1 MQTKSTKRYVSMISL
16 VFLVLFSVLNV
27 WAPVIQAAVMKSPVD
42 EINIS
47 RTDGTTSEPY
57 QASDGMKVEVKWS
70 AKEQIKSGD
79 QFTIDMPKEFRKDL
93 MNLSFPLKDAEG
105 KIVGTCDMKN
115 GLLTCTMGDYV
126 DGKNN
131 IKGSLFVEF
140 YFALEAYDGVEKIP
154 LEFNVDGQIVNKEV
168 SVSNT
173 TERPK
178 PQPNTDN
185 LLKWGSYNQE
195 DPSIAEWLVYVN
207 ATGTEMQDLK
217 LTDTLGPGHELITDS
232 VVLEEAVFE
241 DGYAPTN
248 VKPADLSKIKINATK
263 TGFTIEFPDSSKG
276 YILRYKTKITNP
288 AAKPHKNTVKL
299 EGKNIETEEKVGQV
313 FVSGGGGT
321 GSGDDNPPSI
331 EKNIVDENG
340 KLVENQ
346 QLTQM
351 DQPIQYQ
358 VGTHIPNDPPKYTS
372 MVISDDLED
381 VLEVLEAKVYDQ
393 NGQDITSKGTLTID
407 KQKSEVTFTF
417 GESFDYKSYEDQII
431 NLNIKAKIK
440 AGADLSSY
448 VDKKIPNKAELHFDD
463 KKLTSKEVTVTP
475 PEPPKDG
482 TVAIHKIDAE
492 NPNKGLTGAEFEVR
506 NSADKVVAVLKTDE
520 NGFSVPQTLAPGTYK
535 VYEKVAPEGYQKLT
549 SPVEVTLQAG
559 ETKTIEIKN
568 TMQKG
573 QIELKKIDSENGG
586 KALANAEF
594 DIVKDGVV
602 VEHIITD
609 KDGKAISKPLA
620 PGKYILKETKAPE
633 GYQLKE
639 TEFEVNVTG
648 DGIFPIKVE
657 NAMVDKG
664 NVEITKVDKENG
676 AVLAGVEFEVQN
688 EKDKVVRKVVTDKD
702 GKANVSD
709 LSVGKYKLVET
720 KSLPGYKK
728 LTESVSF
735 EIKKGMTTVLSLK
748 VENEQLDKGSV
759 EITKVDKESQKVLEG
774 VVFEVQDEKGK
785 VVTKVT
791 TNKDGKA
798 TISDLS
804 VGKYKLVEKESLPG
818 YKKLTEPVS
827 FEIKKGMTEVLS
839 IKVENEQ
846 LDKGSVEITKVDKE
860 SQKALKGV
868 VFEVQDEAG
877 TVVKELT
884 TDKNGKANVSDL
896 SVGKY
901 KLVEKAGLP
910 GYKKLTEPL
919 SFEIT
924 KGMTEVLSLKIE
936 NEMVDTGNV
945 EITKID
951 KDNKAPLAGVT
962 FGVQDEKGNEVKKVT
977 TDKDGKAN
985 VSDLPVGKYELVE
998 VESLPGYKKLEKPVS
1013 FEITKGMTKS
1023 LTFTVENEMVD
1034 TGNVEITKID
1044 KDSKAPL
1051 EGVVFEVRDSKGKV
1065 VKKVTT
1071 DKDGK
1076 ANVSDLSIGKYELV
1090 EVETPA
1096 GYKPLEKPI
1105 SFEIEKG
1112 RVTALQLTVENE
1124 LVDTGNVEITKVDKE
1139 NKDALA
1145 DAVFE
1150 IQDEAGQVIAK
1161 ITTDKKGH
1169 AQVTNLSVGT
1179 YKLVEVN
1186 APKGYKQLVDPITF
1200 QIEKGM
1206 TKSLALTVENEMLD
1220 KGNVE
1225 ITKVDKEGQ
1234 KALAGVVFE
1243 VQDEAGKVVTEV
1255 TTDKDGK
1262 AKVSDLSVG
1271 KYKLVE
1277 KAGLPGYKKLTEP
1290 VSFEIKKGMTKVLS
1304 LKVENELLDKGSV
1317 EITKV
1322 DKESGAVL
1330 AGVTFE
1336 VQDEKDKVVTKVT
1349 TDKDGKATIS
1359 DLSVGKYKLVEVES
1373 LPGYKK
1379 LAKPVSFEIKK
1390 GMTEVLS
1397 LKVENEKLD
1406 KGSVEITKVDK
1417 DSQKVLEGVVFEV
1430 QDEQGKVV
1438 TEVTTDK
1445 EGKAKISDLS
1455 VGKYKLVEKA
1465 GLPGYKK
1472 LTEPVSFEITKGM
1485 TTVLSIKV
1493 ENEQLDKGSVEIT
1506 KVDKDSQKVLAGV
1519 VFEVQD
1525 EQGKVVTEVT
1535 TDKDGKAKVSDLSV
1549 GKYKLVEKAGL
1560 PGYKKL
1566 TEPVSFE
1573 ITKGMTKVL
1582 SLKVENELLDK
1593 GSVEITKVDKES
1605 GAVLAGVT
1613 FEVQDE
1619 KDKVVTKVTT
1629 DKDGKATISD
1639 LSVGKYKLV
1648 EVESLPGYKNLAKSV
1663 SFEIKKGMTE
1673 VLSLKVENELVDK
1686 GSVEITKVDK
1696 ESGAVLE
1703 GVTFEVQDEKGK
1715 VVTKVTTD
1723 KEGKA
1728 KISDLSVG
1736 KYKLVEKESLP
1747 GYKKLTEPVSFE
1759 IKKGMTEVLSI
1770 KVENEQLDKG
1780 SVEITKVD
1788 KDSEKA
1794 LEGVVFEVQDEQGK
1808 VVTEVKTDKEGKAK
1822 ISDLSVGK
1830 YKLVEKESLPGY
1842 KKLPEP
1848 VSFEIKK
1855 GMTEVLSLKI
1865 ENEMVDTGNV
1875 EITKIDKDNKA
1886 PLAGVVFEVQDETGK
1901 VVTKVT
1907 TDKKGKANVSDLSVG
1922 KYKLVEVESLPG
1934 YKKLE
1939 KPVPFEIKKGMT
1951 KSLAFTVENEMMDT
1965 GNVEIT
1971 KIDKDSKAP
1980 LQGVVFEVRDS
1991 KGKVVTKVT
2000 TDKDGKANVS
2010 DLSIGKYELVEV
2022 ETPAGYKPLEKPIS
2036 FEIEK
2041 GRVTALQ
2048 LTVENE
2054 LVDTGNVEITK
2065 VDKETKDALADAVF
2079 EIQDGAGQVVAKI
2092 TTDKKGHAQVTNLS
2106 VGTYKLVEVKAPK
2119 GYKQLVDPITFQIE
2133 KGMTKSLALTV
2144 ENEMLDKGNV
2154 EITKVDKDSQK
2165 VLEGVVFEVQDE
2177 QGKVVTEVKTDR
2189 EGKVTI
2195 SDLSV
2200 GKYKLVEK
2208 ESLPG
2213 YKKLTEPVL
2222 FEIKKGMTEVLS
2234 LKVENELLDKGSVEI
2249 TKVDKESGA
2258 ILAGV
2263 TFEVQ
2268 DEKGKVVTKVTTDQD
2283 GKAKISDLSVGKY
2296 KLVEKESLPGYK
2308 KLTEPV
2314 SFEIKKGMTKV
2325 LSLKVENELLDK
2337 GSVEITKVDK
2347 ESGTVLEGVTFEVQ
2361 DEKGKVVTEVTT
2373 DKEGKAT
2380 ISDLS
2385 VGKYKLVEKENLPGY
2400 KKLTEPVS
2408 FEITKGMTTV
2418 LSMKVENEQLDKGS
2432 VEITK
2437 VDKDS
2442 QKALAGVV
2450 FEVQDEQ
2457 GKVVTEVTTDKE
2469 GKATISD
2476 LSVGKYKLVEKEN
2489 LPGYKKLTE
2498 PVSFEITKGMTKVL
2512 SLKVENEQ
2520 LDKGSVE
2527 ITKMAAESKNILA
2540 GAVFEVHD
2548 EKGKIVARVTTDKDG
2563 KAKVSD
2569 LSVGNYTLVE
2579 VEAPKGYEKLTNP
2592 IPFEITKGMIS
2603 SVQLE
2608 VLNKLSHLAPPNPE
2622 KPETT
2627 DPEKPEKPDPE
2638 KPEKPDPEKPGT
2650 TDPEK
2655 PETTDPEKPGTTN
2668 PEKPGT
2674 TDPEKPGTTDPEKPG
2689 TTNPEKPGTTNPE
2702 KPEKEL
2708 PKTGQKMPVE
2718 PYMGALL
2725 VMMSFGLL
2733 VLGRKKQG

>member
-1 MQTKSTKRYVSMISL
+1 MQMKSTKRHISMVSL

-70 AKEQIKSGD
+70 AKEKIKSGD

-93 MNLSFPLKDAEG
+93 MNMSFPLKDAEG
-105 KIVGTCDMKN
+105 KTVGTCEMKK

-126 DGKNN
+126 EGKNN

-140 YFALEAYDGVEKIP
+140 YFGLEAYDGVKEIP

-168 SVSNT
+168 NVSNT

-195 DPSIAEWLVYVN
+195 DPSIADWLVYVN

-248 VKPADLSKIKINATK
+248 IKPADLSNIKINATK

-299 EGKNIETEEKVGQV
+299 EGKNIKTEEKVGQV

-340 KLVENQ
+340 KLVENE

-351 DQPIQYQ
+351 DQVIQYQ

-393 NGQDITSKGTLTID
+393 NGQDITSKGTLNID
-407 KQKSEVTFTF
+407 KQRSEVTFTF

-431 NLNIKAKIK
+431 NLSIKAKIK
-440 AGADLSSY
+440 NNADLSSY

-463 KKLTSKEVTVTP
+463 KTLTSKEVTITP
-475 PEPPKDG
+475 PEAPKDG
-482 TVAIHKIDAE
+482 TVSLHKIDSE
-492 NPNKGLTGAEFEVR
+492 NPNKGLKGAEFEVR
-506 NSADKVVAVLKTDE
+506 NSANEVVVKLKTDE
-520 NGFSVPQTLAPGTYK
+520 KGFSVPQTLAPGTYK
-535 VYEKVAPEGYQKLT
+535 VYETVAPEGYQKLT

-573 QIELKKIDSENGG
+573 QIEVKKIDSENGE
-586 KALANAEF
+586 KPLANAEF

-602 VEHIITD
+602 VEHIVTD

-648 DGIFPIKVE
+648 DGIFPIQVE

-664 NVEITKVDKENG
+664 NIEITKVDKENG
-676 AVLAGVEFEVQN
+676 AVLAGVEFEVQD
-688 EKDKVVRKVVTDKD
+688 EKDDVVRKVVTDKD

-720 KSLPGYKK
+720 KSLPGYKNLAEPVLFEITKGMTKALVIKVENEQLDKGSVEITKIDKDSQKVLEGVVFEVQDEQGKVVTEVKTDKDGKAKISDLSVGKYKLVETKSLPGYKK
-728 LTESVSF
+728 LTEPVSF
-735 EIKKGMTTVLSLK
+735 EITKGMTTVLSLK

-759 EITKVDKESQKVLEG
+759 EITKVDKDNKKALKG
-774 VVFEVQDEKGK
+774 VVFEVQDEAGT
-785 VVTKVT
+785 VVKEVKTD
-791 TNKDGKA
+791 KDGKA
-798 TISDLS
+798 KISDLS

-818 YKKLTEPVS
+818 YKKLTDPV
-827 FEIKKGMTEVLS
+827 L
-839 IKVENEQ
+839 
-846 LDKGSVEITKVDKE
+846 
-860 SQKALKGV
+860 
-868 VFEVQDEAG
+868 
-877 TVVKELT
+877 
-884 TDKNGKANVSDL
+884 
-896 SVGKY
+896 
-901 KLVEKAGLP
+901 
-910 GYKKLTEPL
+910 
-919 SFEIT
+919 FEIT

-962 FGVQDEKGNEVKKVT
+962 FIVQDEKGNEVTKVT

-1013 FEITKGMTKS
+1013 FEIKKGMTEVLS
-1023 LTFTVENEMVD
+1023 LKVENEMVD

-1051 EGVVFEVRDSKGKV
+1051 ENVVFEVRDSKGKV
-1065 VKKVTT
+1065 VAKVKT
-1071 DKDGK
+1071 DKEGK
-1076 ANVSDLSIGKYELV
+1076 ANVSDLPIGKYELV

-1096 GYKPLEKPI
+1096 GYKPLEKPV

-1112 RVTALQLTVENE
+1112 RVTALKLTVENE

-1150 IQDEAGQVIAK
+1150 IQDAAGQVVAK
-1161 ITTDKKGH
+1161 ITTDKKGQ

-1179 YKLVEVN
+1179 YKLVEVK
-1186 APKGYKQLVDPITF
+1186 APKGYKQLVDPIAF

-1225 ITKVDKEGQ
+1225 VTKVDKDSQ
-1234 KALAGVVFE
+1234 KVLEGVVFE
-1243 VQDEAGKVVTEV
+1243 VQDDKGKVVTEV

-1262 AKVSDLSVG
+1262 ANVSDLSVG
-1271 KYKLVE
+1271 KYKLIE
-1277 KAGLPGYKKLTEP
+1277 TKSLPGYKKLIEP

-1304 LKVENELLDKGSV
+1304 LKVENEQLDKGSV

-1349 TDKDGKATIS
+1349 TDKEGKATIS

-1397 LKVENEKLD
+1397 LKVENEQLDKGSVEITKVDKDSQKALEGVTFEVQDEKGKVVTKVKTDKEGKAKISDLSVGNYKLVEVESLPGYKNLTEPVSFEIKKGMTKVLSLKVENEQLD

-1438 TEVTTDK
+1438 TEVKTDK
-1445 EGKAKISDLS
+1445 
-1455 VGKYKLVEKA
+1455 
-1465 GLPGYKK
+1465 
-1472 LTEPVSFEITKGM
+1472 
-1485 TTVLSIKV
+1485 
-1493 ENEQLDKGSVEIT
+1493 N
-1506 KVDKDSQKVLAGV
+1506 
-1519 VFEVQD
+1519 
-1525 EQGKVVTEVT
+1525 
-1535 TDKDGKAKVSDLSV
+1535 
-1549 GKYKLVEKAGL
+1549 
-1560 PGYKKL
+1560 
-1566 TEPVSFE
+1566 
-1573 ITKGMTKVL
+1573 
-1582 SLKVENELLDK
+1582 
-1593 GSVEITKVDKES
+1593 
-1605 GAVLAGVT
+1605 
-1613 FEVQDE
+1613 
-1619 KDKVVTKVTT
+1619 
-1629 DKDGKATISD
+1629 
-1639 LSVGKYKLV
+1639 
-1648 EVESLPGYKNLAKSV
+1648 
-1663 SFEIKKGMTE
+1663 
-1673 VLSLKVENELVDK
+1673 
-1686 GSVEITKVDK
+1686 
-1696 ESGAVLE
+1696 
-1703 GVTFEVQDEKGK
+1703 
-1715 VVTKVTTD
+1715 
-1723 KEGKA
+1723 GKA

-1747 GYKKLTEPVSFE
+1747 GYKQLTES
-1759 IKKGMTEVLSI
+1759 
-1770 KVENEQLDKG
+1770 
-1780 SVEITKVD
+1780 
-1788 KDSEKA
+1788 
-1794 LEGVVFEVQDEQGK
+1794 
-1808 VVTEVKTDKEGKAK
+1808 
-1822 ISDLSVGK
+1822 
-1830 YKLVEKESLPGY
+1830 
-1842 KKLPEP
+1842 

-1886 PLAGVVFEVQDETGK
+1886 PLAGVVFEVQDDKGK

-1907 TDKKGKANVSDLSVG
+1907 TDKAGKATVSDLSVG

-1951 KSLAFTVENEMMDT
+1951 KSLTFTVENEMVDT

-1980 LQGVVFEVRDS
+1980 LENVVFEVRDS
-1991 KGKVVTKVT
+1991 KGKVVAKVT
-2000 TDKDGKANVS
+2000 TDKEGKANVS

-2022 ETPAGYKPLEKPIS
+2022 ETPAGYKPLEKPVS

-2054 LVDTGNVEITK
+2054 LVDVGNVEITK

-2079 EIQDGAGQVVAKI
+2079 EIQDEAGQVVAKI
-2092 TTDKKGHAQVTNLS
+2092 TTDKKGQAQVTNLS

-2154 EITKVDKDSQK
+2154 EVTKVDKDSQK

-2177 QGKVVTEVKTDR
+2177 QGKVVTEVTTDK
-2189 EGKVTI
+2189 EGKAKV

-2200 GKYKLVEK
+2200 GKYKLVE
-2208 ESLPG
+2208 
-2213 YKKLTEPVL
+2213 
-2222 FEIKKGMTEVLS
+2222 
-2234 LKVENELLDKGSVEI
+2234 
-2249 TKVDKESGA
+2249 TK
-2258 ILAGV
+2258 
-2263 TFEVQ
+2263 
-2268 DEKGKVVTKVTTDQD
+2268 
-2283 GKAKISDLSVGKY
+2283 
-2296 KLVEKESLPGYK
+2296 SLPGYK

-2325 LSLKVENELLDK
+2325 LSLKVENEK
-2337 GSVEITKVDK
+2337 
-2347 ESGTVLEGVTFEVQ
+2347 
-2361 DEKGKVVTEVTT
+2361 
-2373 DKEGKAT
+2373 
-2380 ISDLS
+2380 
-2385 VGKYKLVEKENLPGY
+2385 
-2400 KKLTEPVS
+2400 
-2408 FEITKGMTTV
+2408 
-2418 LSMKVENEQLDKGS
+2418 
-2432 VEITK
+2432 
-2437 VDKDS
+2437 
-2442 QKALAGVV
+2442 
-2450 FEVQDEQ
+2450 
-2457 GKVVTEVTTDKE
+2457 
-2469 GKATISD
+2469 
-2476 LSVGKYKLVEKEN
+2476 
-2489 LPGYKKLTE
+2489 
-2498 PVSFEITKGMTKVL
+2498 
-2512 SLKVENEQ
+2512 

-2527 ITKMAAESKNILA
+2527 ITKMAAESKEVLSE
-2540 GAVFEVHD
+2540 AVFEVHD
-2548 EKGKIVARVTTDKDG
+2548 DKGKVVVKVTTDKDG
-2563 KAKVSD
+2563 KAKIAD

-2592 IPFEITKGMIS
+2592 IPFEITNGMINA
-2603 SVQLE
+2603 VQLE
-2608 VLNKLSHLAPPNPE
+2608 VLNKLNHLAPPG
-2622 KPETT
+2622 PET
-2627 DPEKPEKPDPE
+2627 
-2638 KPEKPDPEKPGT
+2638 PDPEKPGT
-2650 TDPEK
+2650 P
-2655 PETTDPEKPGTTN
+2655 DPEKPGTPN

-2674 TDPEKPGTTDPEKPG
+2674 PDPEKPGTPDPEKPG
-2689 TTNPEKPGTTNPE
+2689 TPNPEKPGTPNPE
-2702 KPEKEL
+2702 NPEKEL

-2733 VLGRKKQG
+2733 VLGRKQQR

>member
-1 MQTKSTKRYVSMISL
+1 MQMKSTKRHISMVSL

-70 AKEQIKSGD
+70 AKEKIKSGD

-93 MNLSFPLKDAEG
+93 MNMSFPLKDAEG
-105 KIVGTCDMKN
+105 KTVGTCEMKK

-126 DGKNN
+126 EGKNN

-140 YFALEAYDGVEKIP
+140 YFGLEAYDGVKEIP

-168 SVSNT
+168 NVSNT

-195 DPSIAEWLVYVN
+195 DPSIADWLVYVN

-248 VKPADLSKIKINATK
+248 IKPADLSNIKINATK

-299 EGKNIETEEKVGQV
+299 EGKNIKTEEKVGQV

-340 KLVENQ
+340 KLVENE

-351 DQPIQYQ
+351 DQVIQYQ

-393 NGQDITSKGTLTID
+393 NGQDITSKGTLNID
-407 KQKSEVTFTF
+407 KQRSEVTFTF

-431 NLNIKAKIK
+431 NLSIKAKIK
-440 AGADLSSY
+440 NNADLSSY

-463 KKLTSKEVTVTP
+463 KTLTSKEVTITP
-475 PEPPKDG
+475 PEAPKDG
-482 TVAIHKIDAE
+482 TVSLHKIDSE
-492 NPNKGLTGAEFEVR
+492 NPNKGLKGAEFEVR
-506 NSADKVVAVLKTDE
+506 NSANEVVVKLKTDE
-520 NGFSVPQTLAPGTYK
+520 KGFSVPQTLAPGTYK
-535 VYEKVAPEGYQKLT
+535 VYETVAPEGYQKLT

-573 QIELKKIDSENGG
+573 QIEVKKIDSENGE
-586 KALANAEF
+586 KPLANAEF

-602 VEHIITD
+602 VEHIVTD

-648 DGIFPIKVE
+648 DGIFPIQVE

-664 NVEITKVDKENG
+664 NIEITKVDKENG
-676 AVLAGVEFEVQN
+676 AVLAGVEFEVQD
-688 EKDKVVRKVVTDKD
+688 EKDDVVRKVVTDKD

-720 KSLPGYKK
+720 KSLPGYKNLAEPVRFEITKGMTKALVIKVENEQLDKGSVEITKIDKDSQKVLEGVVFEVQDEQGKVVTEVKTDKDGKAKISDLSVGKYKLVETKSLPGYKK
-728 LTESVSF
+728 LTEPVSF
-735 EIKKGMTTVLSLK
+735 EITKGMTTVLSLK

-759 EITKVDKESQKVLEG
+759 EITKVDKDNKKALKG
-774 VVFEVQDEKGK
+774 VVFEVQDEAGT
-785 VVTKVT
+785 VVKEVKTD
-791 TNKDGKA
+791 KDGKA
-798 TISDLS
+798 KISDLS

-818 YKKLTEPVS
+818 YKKLTDSVL
-827 FEIKKGMTEVLS
+827 FEIK
-839 IKVENEQ
+839 
-846 LDKGSVEITKVDKE
+846 
-860 SQKALKGV
+860 
-868 VFEVQDEAG
+868 
-877 TVVKELT
+877 
-884 TDKNGKANVSDL
+884 
-896 SVGKY
+896 
-901 KLVEKAGLP
+901 
-910 GYKKLTEPL
+910 
-919 SFEIT
+919 

-962 FGVQDEKGNEVKKVT
+962 FIVQDEKGNEVTKVT

-1013 FEITKGMTKS
+1013 FEIKKGMTEVLS
-1023 LTFTVENEMVD
+1023 LKVENEMVD

-1051 EGVVFEVRDSKGKV
+1051 ENVVFEVRDSKGKV
-1065 VKKVTT
+1065 VAKVTT
-1071 DKDGK
+1071 DKEGK
-1076 ANVSDLSIGKYELV
+1076 ANVSDLPIGKYELV

-1096 GYKPLEKPI
+1096 GYKPLEKPV

-1112 RVTALQLTVENE
+1112 RVTALKLTVENE

-1150 IQDEAGQVIAK
+1150 IQDAAGQVVAK
-1161 ITTDKKGH
+1161 ITTDKKGQ

-1179 YKLVEVN
+1179 YKLVEVK
-1186 APKGYKQLVDPITF
+1186 APKGYKQLVDPIAF

-1225 ITKVDKEGQ
+1225 VTKVDKDSQ
-1234 KALAGVVFE
+1234 KVLEGVVFE
-1243 VQDEAGKVVTEV
+1243 VQDEQGKVVKEV
-1255 TTDKDGK
+1255 TTDKNGK
-1262 AKVSDLSVG
+1262 AKISDLSVG

-1277 KAGLPGYKKLTEP
+1277 KESLPGYKKLIEP

-1304 LKVENELLDKGSV
+1304 LKVENEQLDKGSV

-1349 TDKDGKATIS
+1349 TDKEGQANVS

-1397 LKVENEKLD
+1397 LKVENEQLDKGSVEITKVDKDSQKALEGVTFEVQDEKGKVVTKVTTDKEGKVKISDLSVGSYKLVEVENLPGYKKLTEPVSFEIKKGMTEVLSLKVENEQLD

-1438 TEVTTDK
+1438 TEVKTDK
-1445 EGKAKISDLS
+1445 
-1455 VGKYKLVEKA
+1455 
-1465 GLPGYKK
+1465 
-1472 LTEPVSFEITKGM
+1472 
-1485 TTVLSIKV
+1485 
-1493 ENEQLDKGSVEIT
+1493 N
-1506 KVDKDSQKVLAGV
+1506 
-1519 VFEVQD
+1519 
-1525 EQGKVVTEVT
+1525 
-1535 TDKDGKAKVSDLSV
+1535 
-1549 GKYKLVEKAGL
+1549 
-1560 PGYKKL
+1560 
-1566 TEPVSFE
+1566 
-1573 ITKGMTKVL
+1573 
-1582 SLKVENELLDK
+1582 
-1593 GSVEITKVDKES
+1593 
-1605 GAVLAGVT
+1605 
-1613 FEVQDE
+1613 
-1619 KDKVVTKVTT
+1619 
-1629 DKDGKATISD
+1629 
-1639 LSVGKYKLV
+1639 
-1648 EVESLPGYKNLAKSV
+1648 
-1663 SFEIKKGMTE
+1663 
-1673 VLSLKVENELVDK
+1673 
-1686 GSVEITKVDK
+1686 
-1696 ESGAVLE
+1696 
-1703 GVTFEVQDEKGK
+1703 
-1715 VVTKVTTD
+1715 
-1723 KEGKA
+1723 GKA

-1747 GYKKLTEPVSFE
+1747 GYKQLT
-1759 IKKGMTEVLSI
+1759 
-1770 KVENEQLDKG
+1770 
-1780 SVEITKVD
+1780 
-1788 KDSEKA
+1788 
-1794 LEGVVFEVQDEQGK
+1794 
-1808 VVTEVKTDKEGKAK
+1808 
-1822 ISDLSVGK
+1822 
-1830 YKLVEKESLPGY
+1830 
-1842 KKLPEP
+1842 EP

-1865 ENEMVDTGNV
+1865 ENEMVDTGNI

-1886 PLAGVVFEVQDETGK
+1886 PLAGVVFEVQDDKGK

-1907 TDKKGKANVSDLSVG
+1907 TDKAGKATVSDLSVG

-1951 KSLAFTVENEMMDT
+1951 KSLTFTVENEMVDT

-1980 LQGVVFEVRDS
+1980 LENVVFEVRDS
-1991 KGKVVTKVT
+1991 KGKVVAKVT
-2000 TDKDGKANVS
+2000 TDKEGKANVS

-2022 ETPAGYKPLEKPIS
+2022 ETPAGYKPLEKPVS

-2054 LVDTGNVEITK
+2054 LVDVGNVEITK

-2079 EIQDGAGQVVAKI
+2079 EIQDEAGQVVAKI
-2092 TTDKKGHAQVTNLS
+2092 TTDKKGQVQVTNLS

-2154 EITKVDKDSQK
+2154 EVTKVDKDSQK
-2165 VLEGVVFEVQDE
+2165 VLEGVVFEVQDDK
-2177 QGKVVTEVKTDR
+2177 GKVVTEVTTDKD
-2189 EGKVTI
+2189 GKANV

-2200 GKYKLVEK
+2200 GKYKLVE
-2208 ESLPG
+2208 
-2213 YKKLTEPVL
+2213 
-2222 FEIKKGMTEVLS
+2222 
-2234 LKVENELLDKGSVEI
+2234 
-2249 TKVDKESGA
+2249 TK
-2258 ILAGV
+2258 
-2263 TFEVQ
+2263 
-2268 DEKGKVVTKVTTDQD
+2268 
-2283 GKAKISDLSVGKY
+2283 
-2296 KLVEKESLPGYK
+2296 SLPGYK

-2325 LSLKVENELLDK
+2325 LSLKVENEK
-2337 GSVEITKVDK
+2337 
-2347 ESGTVLEGVTFEVQ
+2347 
-2361 DEKGKVVTEVTT
+2361 
-2373 DKEGKAT
+2373 
-2380 ISDLS
+2380 
-2385 VGKYKLVEKENLPGY
+2385 
-2400 KKLTEPVS
+2400 
-2408 FEITKGMTTV
+2408 
-2418 LSMKVENEQLDKGS
+2418 
-2432 VEITK
+2432 
-2437 VDKDS
+2437 
-2442 QKALAGVV
+2442 
-2450 FEVQDEQ
+2450 
-2457 GKVVTEVTTDKE
+2457 
-2469 GKATISD
+2469 
-2476 LSVGKYKLVEKEN
+2476 
-2489 LPGYKKLTE
+2489 
-2498 PVSFEITKGMTKVL
+2498 
-2512 SLKVENEQ
+2512 

-2527 ITKMAAESKNILA
+2527 ITKMAAESKEVLS

-2548 EKGKIVARVTTDKDG
+2548 DKGKVVVKVTTDKDG
-2563 KAKVSD
+2563 KAKIAD

-2592 IPFEITKGMIS
+2592 IPFEITNGMINA
-2603 SVQLE
+2603 VQLE
-2608 VLNKLSHLAPPNPE
+2608 VLNKLNHLAPPG
-2622 KPETT
+2622 PET
-2627 DPEKPEKPDPE
+2627 
-2638 KPEKPDPEKPGT
+2638 PDPEKPGT
-2650 TDPEK
+2650 P
-2655 PETTDPEKPGTTN
+2655 DPEKPGTPN
-2668 PEKPGT
+2668 S
-2674 TDPEKPGTTDPEKPG
+2674 
-2689 TTNPEKPGTTNPE
+2689 E

-2725 VMMSFGLL
+2725 VMMSFGLF
-2733 VLGRKKQG
+2733 VLGRKQQR

>member
-1 MQTKSTKRYVSMISL
+1 MQMKSTKRHISMVSL

-70 AKEQIKSGD
+70 AKEKIKSGD

-93 MNLSFPLKDAEG
+93 MNMSFPLKDAEG
-105 KIVGTCDMKN
+105 KTVGTCEMKK

-126 DGKNN
+126 EGKNN

-140 YFALEAYDGVEKIP
+140 YFGLEAYDGVKEIP

-168 SVSNT
+168 SVNNT

-178 PQPNTDN
+178 PQPNTEN

-195 DPSIAEWLVYVN
+195 DPSIADWLVYVN

-248 VKPADLSKIKINATK
+248 IKPADLSNIKINATK

-299 EGKNIETEEKVGQV
+299 EGKNIKTEEKVGQV

-340 KLVENQ
+340 KLVENE

-351 DQPIQYQ
+351 DQVIQYQ

-393 NGQDITSKGTLTID
+393 NGQDITSKGTLNID
-407 KQKSEVTFTF
+407 KQRSEVTFTF

-431 NLNIKAKIK
+431 NLSIKAKIK
-440 AGADLSSY
+440 NNADLSSY

-463 KKLTSKEVTVTP
+463 KTLTSKEVTITP
-475 PEPPKDG
+475 PEAPKDG
-482 TVAIHKIDAE
+482 TVSLHKIDSE
-492 NPNKGLTGAEFEVR
+492 NPNKGLKGAEFEVR
-506 NSADKVVAVLKTDE
+506 NSANEVVVKLKTDE
-520 NGFSVPQTLAPGTYK
+520 KGFSVPQTLAPGTYK
-535 VYEKVAPEGYQKLT
+535 VYETVAPEGYQKLT

-573 QIELKKIDSENGG
+573 QIEVKKIDSENGE
-586 KALANAEF
+586 KPLANAEF

-602 VEHIITD
+602 VEHIVTD

-648 DGIFPIKVE
+648 DGIFPIQVE

-664 NVEITKVDKENG
+664 NIEITKVDKENG
-676 AVLAGVEFEVQN
+676 AVLAGVEFEVQD
-688 EKDKVVRKVVTDKD
+688 EKDDVVRKVVTDKD

-720 KSLPGYKK
+720 KSLPGYKNLAEPVRFEITKGMTKALVIKVENEQLDKGSVEIIKIDKDSQKVLEGVVFEVQDEQGKVVTEVKTDKDGKAKISDLSVGKYKLVETKSLPGYKK
-728 LTESVSF
+728 LTEPVSF
-735 EIKKGMTTVLSLK
+735 EITKGMTTVLSLK

-759 EITKVDKESQKVLEG
+759 EITKVDKDNKKALKG
-774 VVFEVQDEKGK
+774 VVFEVQDEAGT
-785 VVTKVT
+785 VVKEVKTD
-791 TNKDGKA
+791 KDGKA
-798 TISDLS
+798 KISDLS

-818 YKKLTEPVS
+818 YKKLTDPVL
-827 FEIKKGMTEVLS
+827 FEIK
-839 IKVENEQ
+839 
-846 LDKGSVEITKVDKE
+846 
-860 SQKALKGV
+860 
-868 VFEVQDEAG
+868 
-877 TVVKELT
+877 
-884 TDKNGKANVSDL
+884 
-896 SVGKY
+896 
-901 KLVEKAGLP
+901 
-910 GYKKLTEPL
+910 
-919 SFEIT
+919 

-962 FGVQDEKGNEVKKVT
+962 FIVQDEKGNEVTKVT
-977 TDKDGKAN
+977 TDKEGKAN

-1013 FEITKGMTKS
+1013 FEIKKGMTEVLS
-1023 LTFTVENEMVD
+1023 LKVENEMVD

-1051 EGVVFEVRDSKGKV
+1051 ENVVFEVRDSKGKV
-1065 VKKVTT
+1065 VAKVTT
-1071 DKDGK
+1071 DKEGK
-1076 ANVSDLSIGKYELV
+1076 ANVSDLPIGKYELV

-1096 GYKPLEKPI
+1096 GYKPLEKPV

-1112 RVTALQLTVENE
+1112 RVTALKLTVENE

-1150 IQDEAGQVIAK
+1150 IQDAAGQVVAK
-1161 ITTDKKGH
+1161 ITTDKKGQ

-1179 YKLVEVN
+1179 YKLVEVK
-1186 APKGYKQLVDPITF
+1186 APKGYKQLVDPIAF

-1225 ITKVDKEGQ
+1225 VTKVDKDSQ
-1234 KALAGVVFE
+1234 KVLEGVVFE
-1243 VQDEAGKVVTEV
+1243 VQDDKGKVVTEV
-1255 TTDKDGK
+1255 TTDKEGK

-1277 KAGLPGYKKLTEP
+1277 TKSLPGYKKLTEP

-1317 EITKV
+1317 AITKV

-1349 TDKDGKATIS
+1349 TDKEGKANVS

-1397 LKVENEKLD
+1397 LKVENEQLDKGSVEITKVDKDSQKALEGVTFEVQDEKGKVVTKVTTDKEGKVKISDLSVGSYKLVEVENLPGYKKLTDPVSFEIKKGMTEVLSLKVENEQLD

-1438 TEVTTDK
+1438 KEVTTDK
-1445 EGKAKISDLS
+1445 
-1455 VGKYKLVEKA
+1455 
-1465 GLPGYKK
+1465 
-1472 LTEPVSFEITKGM
+1472 
-1485 TTVLSIKV
+1485 
-1493 ENEQLDKGSVEIT
+1493 N
-1506 KVDKDSQKVLAGV
+1506 
-1519 VFEVQD
+1519 
-1525 EQGKVVTEVT
+1525 
-1535 TDKDGKAKVSDLSV
+1535 
-1549 GKYKLVEKAGL
+1549 
-1560 PGYKKL
+1560 
-1566 TEPVSFE
+1566 
-1573 ITKGMTKVL
+1573 
-1582 SLKVENELLDK
+1582 
-1593 GSVEITKVDKES
+1593 
-1605 GAVLAGVT
+1605 
-1613 FEVQDE
+1613 
-1619 KDKVVTKVTT
+1619 
-1629 DKDGKATISD
+1629 
-1639 LSVGKYKLV
+1639 
-1648 EVESLPGYKNLAKSV
+1648 
-1663 SFEIKKGMTE
+1663 
-1673 VLSLKVENELVDK
+1673 
-1686 GSVEITKVDK
+1686 
-1696 ESGAVLE
+1696 
-1703 GVTFEVQDEKGK
+1703 
-1715 VVTKVTTD
+1715 
-1723 KEGKA
+1723 GKA

-1747 GYKKLTEPVSFE
+1747 GYKQLT
-1759 IKKGMTEVLSI
+1759 
-1770 KVENEQLDKG
+1770 
-1780 SVEITKVD
+1780 
-1788 KDSEKA
+1788 
-1794 LEGVVFEVQDEQGK
+1794 
-1808 VVTEVKTDKEGKAK
+1808 
-1822 ISDLSVGK
+1822 
-1830 YKLVEKESLPGY
+1830 
-1842 KKLPEP
+1842 EP

-1886 PLAGVVFEVQDETGK
+1886 PLAGVVFEVQDDKGK

-1907 TDKKGKANVSDLSVG
+1907 TDKAGKATVSDLSVG

-1951 KSLAFTVENEMMDT
+1951 KSLTFTVENEMVDT

-1980 LQGVVFEVRDS
+1980 LENVVFEVRDS
-1991 KGKVVTKVT
+1991 KGKVVAKVT
-2000 TDKDGKANVS
+2000 TDKEGKANVS

-2022 ETPAGYKPLEKPIS
+2022 ETPAGYKPLEKPVS

-2054 LVDTGNVEITK
+2054 LVDVGNVEITK

-2079 EIQDGAGQVVAKI
+2079 EIQDEAGQVVAKI
-2092 TTDKKGHAQVTNLS
+2092 TTDKKGQVQVTNLS

-2154 EITKVDKDSQK
+2154 EVTKVDKDSQK

-2177 QGKVVTEVKTDR
+2177 QGKVVTEVTTDK
-2189 EGKVTI
+2189 EGKAKV

-2200 GKYKLVEK
+2200 GKYKLVE
-2208 ESLPG
+2208 
-2213 YKKLTEPVL
+2213 
-2222 FEIKKGMTEVLS
+2222 
-2234 LKVENELLDKGSVEI
+2234 
-2249 TKVDKESGA
+2249 TK
-2258 ILAGV
+2258 
-2263 TFEVQ
+2263 
-2268 DEKGKVVTKVTTDQD
+2268 
-2283 GKAKISDLSVGKY
+2283 
-2296 KLVEKESLPGYK
+2296 SLPGYK

-2325 LSLKVENELLDK
+2325 LSLKVENEK
-2337 GSVEITKVDK
+2337 
-2347 ESGTVLEGVTFEVQ
+2347 
-2361 DEKGKVVTEVTT
+2361 
-2373 DKEGKAT
+2373 
-2380 ISDLS
+2380 
-2385 VGKYKLVEKENLPGY
+2385 
-2400 KKLTEPVS
+2400 
-2408 FEITKGMTTV
+2408 
-2418 LSMKVENEQLDKGS
+2418 
-2432 VEITK
+2432 
-2437 VDKDS
+2437 
-2442 QKALAGVV
+2442 
-2450 FEVQDEQ
+2450 
-2457 GKVVTEVTTDKE
+2457 
-2469 GKATISD
+2469 
-2476 LSVGKYKLVEKEN
+2476 
-2489 LPGYKKLTE
+2489 
-2498 PVSFEITKGMTKVL
+2498 
-2512 SLKVENEQ
+2512 

-2527 ITKMAAESKNILA
+2527 ITKMAAESKEVLS

-2548 EKGKIVARVTTDKDG
+2548 DKGKVVVKVTTDKDG
-2563 KAKVSD
+2563 KAKIAD

-2592 IPFEITKGMIS
+2592 IPFEITNGMINA
-2603 SVQLE
+2603 VQLE
-2608 VLNKLSHLAPPNPE
+2608 VLNKLNHLAPPG
-2622 KPETT
+2622 PET
-2627 DPEKPEKPDPE
+2627 
-2638 KPEKPDPEKPGT
+2638 PDPEKPGT
-2650 TDPEK
+2650 P
-2655 PETTDPEKPGTTN
+2655 DPEKPGTPN

-2674 TDPEKPGTTDPEKPG
+2674 PDPEKPGTPNPEKPGTPNPEKPGTPDPEKPG
-2689 TTNPEKPGTTNPE
+2689 TPNPEKPGTPDPEKPGIPNPE
-2702 KPEKEL
+2702 NPEKEL

-2718 PYMGALL
+2718 PYMGVLL

-2733 VLGRKKQG
+2733 VLGRKQRR

>member
-1 MQTKSTKRYVSMISL
+1 MQMKSTKRHISMVSL

-70 AKEQIKSGD
+70 AKEKIKSGD

-93 MNLSFPLKDAEG
+93 MNMSFPLKDAEG
-105 KIVGTCDMKN
+105 KTVGTCEMKK

-126 DGKNN
+126 EGKNN

-140 YFALEAYDGVEKIP
+140 YFGLEAYDGVKEIP

-168 SVSNT
+168 NVSNT

-195 DPSIAEWLVYVN
+195 DPSIADWLVYVN

-248 VKPADLSKIKINATK
+248 IKPADLSNIKINAK
-263 TGFTIEFPDSSKG
+263 KAGFTIEFPDSSKG

-288 AAKPHKNTVKL
+288 SAKPHKNTVKL
-299 EGKNIETEEKVGQV
+299 EGKNIKTEEKVGQV

-340 KLVENQ
+340 KLVENE

-351 DQPIQYQ
+351 DQVIQYQ

-372 MVISDDLED
+372 MVIRDDLED

-393 NGQDITSKGTLTID
+393 NGQDITSKGTLKID
-407 KQKSEVTFTF
+407 KQRSEVTFTF
-417 GESFDYKSYEDQII
+417 GENFDYKSYEDQRI
-431 NLNIKAKIK
+431 NLSIKAKIK
-440 AGADLSSY
+440 NNADLSSY

-463 KKLTSKEVTVTP
+463 KTLTSKEVTITP
-475 PEPPKDG
+475 PEAPKDG
-482 TVAIHKIDAE
+482 TVSIHKIDSE
-492 NPNKGLTGAEFEVR
+492 DLNKGLKGAEFEVR
-506 NSADKVVAVLKTDE
+506 NSANEVVAKLKTDE
-520 NGFSVPQTLAPGTYK
+520 KGFSVPQTLAPGTYK
-535 VYEKVAPEGYQKLT
+535 VYETVAPEGYQKLKE
-549 SPVEVTLQAG
+549 PVEVTLQAG

-573 QIELKKIDSENGG
+573 QIEVKKIDSENGE
-586 KALANAEF
+586 KPLANAEF

-602 VEHIITD
+602 VEHIVTD

-639 TEFEVNVTG
+639 AEFEVNVTG
-648 DGIFPIKVE
+648 DGIFPIQVE

-664 NVEITKVDKENG
+664 NIEITKVDKENG
-676 AVLAGVEFEVQN
+676 AVLAGVEFEVQD
-688 EKDKVVRKVVTDKD
+688 EKDEVVRKVVTDKD

-728 LTESVSF
+728 LTEPVPFEIKKGMTKALAIKVENEQLDKGSVEITKIDKDSQKVLEGVVFEVQDEQGKVVTEVKTDKDGKAKISDLSVGKYKLVETKSLPGYKKLTEPVSF
-735 EIKKGMTTVLSLK
+735 EITKGMTTVLSLK

-759 EITKVDKESQKVLEG
+759 EITKVDKDNKKALKG
-774 VVFEVQDEKGK
+774 VVFEVQDEAGT
-785 VVTKVT
+785 VVKEVKTD
-791 TNKDGKA
+791 KDGKA
-798 TISDLS
+798 KISDLS

-818 YKKLTEPVS
+818 YKKLTDPVL
-827 FEIKKGMTEVLS
+827 FEIK
-839 IKVENEQ
+839 
-846 LDKGSVEITKVDKE
+846 
-860 SQKALKGV
+860 
-868 VFEVQDEAG
+868 
-877 TVVKELT
+877 
-884 TDKNGKANVSDL
+884 
-896 SVGKY
+896 
-901 KLVEKAGLP
+901 
-910 GYKKLTEPL
+910 
-919 SFEIT
+919 

-962 FGVQDEKGNEVKKVT
+962 FIVQDEKGKEVTKVT
-977 TDKDGKAN
+977 TDKEGKAN

-1013 FEITKGMTKS
+1013 FEIKKGMTEVLS
-1023 LTFTVENEMVD
+1023 LKVENEMVD

-1051 EGVVFEVRDSKGKV
+1051 ENVVFEVRDSKGKV
-1065 VKKVTT
+1065 VAKVKT
-1071 DKDGK
+1071 DKEGK

-1139 NKDALA
+1139 
-1145 DAVFE
+1145 
-1150 IQDEAGQVIAK
+1150 
-1161 ITTDKKGH
+1161 
-1169 AQVTNLSVGT
+1169 
-1179 YKLVEVN
+1179 
-1186 APKGYKQLVDPITF
+1186 
-1200 QIEKGM
+1200 
-1206 TKSLALTVENEMLD
+1206 
-1220 KGNVE
+1220 
-1225 ITKVDKEGQ
+1225 
-1234 KALAGVVFE
+1234 
-1243 VQDEAGKVVTEV
+1243 
-1255 TTDKDGK
+1255 
-1262 AKVSDLSVG
+1262 
-1271 KYKLVE
+1271 
-1277 KAGLPGYKKLTEP
+1277 
-1290 VSFEIKKGMTKVLS
+1290 
-1304 LKVENELLDKGSV
+1304 
-1317 EITKV
+1317 
-1322 DKESGAVL
+1322 SGAVL

-1336 VQDEKDKVVTKVT
+1336 VQDAAGKVVTKVT
-1349 TDKDGKATIS
+1349 TDKEGKATIS
-1359 DLSVGKYKLVEVES
+1359 DLPVGKYKLVEVES

-1397 LKVENEKLD
+1397 LKVENELVD

-1430 QDEQGKVV
+1430 QDDKGKVV
-1438 TEVTTDK
+1438 TEVKT
-1445 EGKAKISDLS
+1445 
-1455 VGKYKLVEKA
+1455 
-1465 GLPGYKK
+1465 
-1472 LTEPVSFEITKGM
+1472 
-1485 TTVLSIKV
+1485 
-1493 ENEQLDKGSVEIT
+1493 
-1506 KVDKDSQKVLAGV
+1506 
-1519 VFEVQD
+1519 
-1525 EQGKVVTEVT
+1525 
-1535 TDKDGKAKVSDLSV
+1535 
-1549 GKYKLVEKAGL
+1549 
-1560 PGYKKL
+1560 
-1566 TEPVSFE
+1566 
-1573 ITKGMTKVL
+1573 
-1582 SLKVENELLDK
+1582 
-1593 GSVEITKVDKES
+1593 
-1605 GAVLAGVT
+1605 
-1613 FEVQDE
+1613 
-1619 KDKVVTKVTT
+1619 
-1629 DKDGKATISD
+1629 
-1639 LSVGKYKLV
+1639 
-1648 EVESLPGYKNLAKSV
+1648 YKN
-1663 SFEIKKGMTE
+1663 
-1673 VLSLKVENELVDK
+1673 
-1686 GSVEITKVDK
+1686 
-1696 ESGAVLE
+1696 
-1703 GVTFEVQDEKGK
+1703 
-1715 VVTKVTTD
+1715 
-1723 KEGKA
+1723 GKA

-1759 IKKGMTEVLSI
+1759 IKKGMTEVLSL

-1788 KDSEKA
+1788 KDSQKA
-1794 LEGVVFEVQDEQGK
+1794 LEGVVFEVQDDKGK
-1808 VVTEVKTDKEGKAK
+1808 VVTEVKTYKNGKAK

-1842 KKLPEP
+1842 KQLTEP
-1848 VSFEIKK
+1848 VSFEITK

-1886 PLAGVVFEVQDETGK
+1886 PLAGVVFEVQDDKGK

-1907 TDKKGKANVSDLSVG
+1907 TDKAGKATVSDLSVG

-1939 KPVPFEIKKGMT
+1939 KPVPFEITKGMS
-1951 KSLAFTVENEMMDT
+1951 KSLAFTVENEMVDT

-1980 LQGVVFEVRDS
+1980 LENVVFEVRDS
-1991 KGKVVTKVT
+1991 KGKVVAKVT
-2000 TDKDGKANVS
+2000 TDKEGKANV
-2010 DLSIGKYELVEV
+2010 
-2022 ETPAGYKPLEKPIS
+2022 
-2036 FEIEK
+2036 
-2041 GRVTALQ
+2041 
-2048 LTVENE
+2048 
-2054 LVDTGNVEITK
+2054 
-2065 VDKETKDALADAVF
+2065 
-2079 EIQDGAGQVVAKI
+2079 
-2092 TTDKKGHAQVTNLS
+2092 
-2106 VGTYKLVEVKAPK
+2106 
-2119 GYKQLVDPITFQIE
+2119 
-2133 KGMTKSLALTV
+2133 
-2144 ENEMLDKGNV
+2144 
-2154 EITKVDKDSQK
+2154 
-2165 VLEGVVFEVQDE
+2165 
-2177 QGKVVTEVKTDR
+2177 
-2189 EGKVTI
+2189 

-2200 GKYKLVEK
+2200 GKYKLVE
-2208 ESLPG
+2208 
-2213 YKKLTEPVL
+2213 
-2222 FEIKKGMTEVLS
+2222 
-2234 LKVENELLDKGSVEI
+2234 
-2249 TKVDKESGA
+2249 TKS
-2258 ILAGV
+2258 
-2263 TFEVQ
+2263 
-2268 DEKGKVVTKVTTDQD
+2268 
-2283 GKAKISDLSVGKY
+2283 
-2296 KLVEKESLPGYK
+2296 
-2308 KLTEPV
+2308 
-2314 SFEIKKGMTKV
+2314 
-2325 LSLKVENELLDK
+2325 
-2337 GSVEITKVDK
+2337 
-2347 ESGTVLEGVTFEVQ
+2347 
-2361 DEKGKVVTEVTT
+2361 
-2373 DKEGKAT
+2373 
-2380 ISDLS
+2380 
-2385 VGKYKLVEKENLPGY
+2385 
-2400 KKLTEPVS
+2400 
-2408 FEITKGMTTV
+2408 
-2418 LSMKVENEQLDKGS
+2418 
-2432 VEITK
+2432 
-2437 VDKDS
+2437 
-2442 QKALAGVV
+2442 
-2450 FEVQDEQ
+2450 
-2457 GKVVTEVTTDKE
+2457 
-2469 GKATISD
+2469 
-2476 LSVGKYKLVEKEN
+2476 

-2520 LDKGSVE
+2520 LDKGAVE
-2527 ITKMAAESKNILA
+2527 ITKMAAESKEVLS

-2548 EKGKIVARVTTDKDG
+2548 EKGKVVVKVTTDKDG
-2563 KAKVSD
+2563 KAKITD

-2592 IPFEITKGMIS
+2592 IPFEITNGMINA
-2603 SVQLE
+2603 VQLE
-2608 VLNKLSHLAPPNPE
+2608 VLNKLNHLAPPG
-2622 KPETT
+2622 PET
-2627 DPEKPEKPDPE
+2627 
-2638 KPEKPDPEKPGT
+2638 PDPEKPGT
-2650 TDPEK
+2650 P
-2655 PETTDPEKPGTTN
+2655 DPEKPGTPDPEKPGTPDPEKPGTPDPEKPGTPDPEKPGTPN

-2674 TDPEKPGTTDPEKPG
+2674 PDLEKPGTPDPEKPGTP
-2689 TTNPEKPGTTNPE
+2689 NPE

-2733 VLGRKKQG
+2733 VLGRKQQR

>member
-140 YFALEAYDGVEKIP
+140 YFNLEAYDGVEKIP

-173 TERPK
+173 TERPQ

-195 DPSIAEWLVYVN
+195 DPSIADWLVYVN

-248 VKPADLSKIKINATK
+248 IKPADLSKIKINATK

-299 EGKNIETEEKVGQV
+299 EGKNIKTEEKVGEV

-321 GSGDDNPPSI
+321 GSGDDHPPSI
-331 EKNIVDENG
+331 EKNIVDESG
-340 KLVENQ
+340 KLVENE

-351 DQPIQYQ
+351 DQVIQYQ

-393 NGQDITSKGTLTID
+393 NGQDITSKGTLKID

-440 AGADLSSY
+440 ADADLSSY

-463 KKLTSKEVTVTP
+463 KKLTSNEVTVTP

-492 NPNKGLTGAEFEVR
+492 DPTKELTGAEFEVR
-506 NSADKVVAVLKTDE
+506 DSEDKVVAVLKTGE
-520 NGFSVPQTLAPGTYK
+520 KGFSAPQTLTPGTYK
-535 VYEKVAPEGYQKLT
+535 VYEKVAPEGYQKLKE
-549 SPVEVTLQAG
+549 PVEVTLQAG

-568 TMQKG
+568 TIQKG
-573 QIELKKIDSENGG
+573 QIELKKIDSENGE
-586 KALANAEF
+586 KPLANAEF

-602 VEHIITD
+602 VEHIVTD

-620 PGKYILKETKAPE
+620 LGKYILKETKAPE

-639 TEFEVNVTG
+639 KEFEVNVTG
-648 DGIFPIKVE
+648 DGIFPITVE

-664 NVEITKVDKENG
+664 NVEITKVDKESG
-676 AVLAGVEFEVQN
+676 AVLAGVEFEVQD

-735 EIKKGMTTVLSLK
+735 EIKKGMTEVLSLKVENEQLDKGSLEITKVDKDSQKALAGVVFEVQDENGKVVTEVKTDKDGKAKISDLSIGKYKLVEMKSLPGYKKLTDPVSFEITKGMTTVLSLK

-759 EITKVDKESQKVLEG
+759 EITKVDKDSQKALKG
-774 VVFEVQDEKGK
+774 VIFEVQDEAGT
-785 VVTKVT
+785 VVKEVKTDK
-791 TNKDGKA
+791 NGKA
-798 TISDLS
+798 KISDLS

-818 YKKLTEPVS
+818 YKKLP
-827 FEIKKGMTEVLS
+827 
-839 IKVENEQ
+839 
-846 LDKGSVEITKVDKE
+846 
-860 SQKALKGV
+860 
-868 VFEVQDEAG
+868 
-877 TVVKELT
+877 
-884 TDKNGKANVSDL
+884 
-896 SVGKY
+896 
-901 KLVEKAGLP
+901 
-910 GYKKLTEPL
+910 EPL

-924 KGMTEVLSLKIE
+924 KGMTEMLSLKIE
-936 NEMVDTGNV
+936 NEMVDTGNI

-951 KDNKAPLAGVT
+951 KDNKAPLAGVI
-962 FGVQDEKGNEVKKVT
+962 FIVQDEKGNEVKKVT
-977 TDKDGKAN
+977 TDKAGKAN
-985 VSDLPVGKYELVE
+985 VSDLPVGKYDLVE
-998 VESLPGYKKLEKPVS
+998 VESLPGYKKLEKPIS
-1013 FEITKGMTKS
+1013 FEIKKGMTEVLS
-1023 LTFTVENEMVD
+1023 LKVENEMVD
-1034 TGNVEITKID
+1034 TGNVEIIKID

-1051 EGVVFEVRDSKGKV
+1051 ENVVFEVRDSKGKV
-1065 VKKVTT
+1065 VAKVKT
-1071 DKDGK
+1071 DKEGK

-1112 RVTALQLTVENE
+1112 RITALQLTVENE

-1139 NKDALA
+1139 NKDVLA

-1150 IQDEAGQVIAK
+1150 IQGEAGQVVAK
-1161 ITTDKKGH
+1161 ITTDKKGQ

-1179 YKLVEVN
+1179 YKLVEVK
-1186 APKGYKQLVDPITF
+1186 APKGYKQLIDPITF

-1206 TKSLALTVENEMLD
+1206 TKSLVLTVENEMLD
-1220 KGNVE
+1220 KGNIE
-1225 ITKVDKEGQ
+1225 ITKVDKDSQ

-1243 VQDEAGKVVTEV
+1243 VQDEQGKVVAEV
-1255 TTDKDGK
+1255 TTDKEGK
-1262 AKVSDLSVG
+1262 VKVSDLSVG

-1277 KAGLPGYKKLTEP
+1277 KAGLPGYKQLTEP

-1349 TDKDGKATIS
+1349 TDKEGKANVS

-1390 GMTEVLS
+1390 GMTEVLL
-1397 LKVENEKLD
+1397 LKVENEQLD

-1455 VGKYKLVEKA
+1455 VGKYKLVEK
-1465 GLPGYKK
+1465 
-1472 LTEPVSFEITKGM
+1472 
-1485 TTVLSIKV
+1485 
-1493 ENEQLDKGSVEIT
+1493 
-1506 KVDKDSQKVLAGV
+1506 
-1519 VFEVQD
+1519 
-1525 EQGKVVTEVT
+1525 
-1535 TDKDGKAKVSDLSV
+1535 
-1549 GKYKLVEKAGL
+1549 
-1560 PGYKKL
+1560 
-1566 TEPVSFE
+1566 
-1573 ITKGMTKVL
+1573 
-1582 SLKVENELLDK
+1582 
-1593 GSVEITKVDKES
+1593 
-1605 GAVLAGVT
+1605 
-1613 FEVQDE
+1613 
-1619 KDKVVTKVTT
+1619 
-1629 DKDGKATISD
+1629 
-1639 LSVGKYKLV
+1639 
-1648 EVESLPGYKNLAKSV
+1648 
-1663 SFEIKKGMTE
+1663 
-1673 VLSLKVENELVDK
+1673 
-1686 GSVEITKVDK
+1686 
-1696 ESGAVLE
+1696 
-1703 GVTFEVQDEKGK
+1703 
-1715 VVTKVTTD
+1715 
-1723 KEGKA
+1723 
-1728 KISDLSVG
+1728 
-1736 KYKLVEKESLP
+1736 ESLP

-1759 IKKGMTEVLSI
+1759 IKKGMTEVLSL

-1788 KDSEKA
+1788 KDSQKV
-1794 LEGVVFEVQDEQGK
+1794 LEGVVFEVQDE
-1808 VVTEVKTDKEGKAK
+1808 
-1822 ISDLSVGK
+1822 
-1830 YKLVEKESLPGY
+1830 
-1842 KKLPEP
+1842 
-1848 VSFEIKK
+1848 
-1855 GMTEVLSLKI
+1855 
-1865 ENEMVDTGNV
+1865 
-1875 EITKIDKDNKA
+1875 KD
-1886 PLAGVVFEVQDETGK
+1886 K

-1907 TDKKGKANVSDLSVG
+1907 TDKEGKANVSDLSVG

-1934 YKKLE
+1934 YKKLA
-1939 KPVPFEIKKGMT
+1939 KPV
-1951 KSLAFTVENEMMDT
+1951 S
-1965 GNVEIT
+1965 
-1971 KIDKDSKAP
+1971 
-1980 LQGVVFEVRDS
+1980 
-1991 KGKVVTKVT
+1991 
-2000 TDKDGKANVS
+2000 
-2010 DLSIGKYELVEV
+2010 
-2022 ETPAGYKPLEKPIS
+2022 
-2036 FEIEK
+2036 
-2041 GRVTALQ
+2041 
-2048 LTVENE
+2048 
-2054 LVDTGNVEITK
+2054 
-2065 VDKETKDALADAVF
+2065 
-2079 EIQDGAGQVVAKI
+2079 
-2092 TTDKKGHAQVTNLS
+2092 
-2106 VGTYKLVEVKAPK
+2106 
-2119 GYKQLVDPITFQIE
+2119 
-2133 KGMTKSLALTV
+2133 
-2144 ENEMLDKGNV
+2144 
-2154 EITKVDKDSQK
+2154 
-2165 VLEGVVFEVQDE
+2165 
-2177 QGKVVTEVKTDR
+2177 
-2189 EGKVTI
+2189 
-2195 SDLSV
+2195 
-2200 GKYKLVEK
+2200 
-2208 ESLPG
+2208 
-2213 YKKLTEPVL
+2213 
-2222 FEIKKGMTEVLS
+2222 FEIKKGMTEVL
-2234 LKVENELLDKGSVEI
+2234 LL
-2249 TKVDKESGA
+2249 
-2258 ILAGV
+2258 
-2263 TFEVQ
+2263 
-2268 DEKGKVVTKVTTDQD
+2268 
-2283 GKAKISDLSVGKY
+2283 
-2296 KLVEKESLPGYK
+2296 
-2308 KLTEPV
+2308 
-2314 SFEIKKGMTKV
+2314 
-2325 LSLKVENELLDK
+2325 
-2337 GSVEITKVDK
+2337 
-2347 ESGTVLEGVTFEVQ
+2347 
-2361 DEKGKVVTEVTT
+2361 
-2373 DKEGKAT
+2373 
-2380 ISDLS
+2380 
-2385 VGKYKLVEKENLPGY
+2385 
-2400 KKLTEPVS
+2400 
-2408 FEITKGMTTV
+2408 
-2418 LSMKVENEQLDKGS
+2418 KVENEQLDKGS

-2442 QKALAGVV
+2442 QKALEGVVFEVQDSKGKVVTKVTTDKEGKAKISGLSVGSYKLVEVENLPGYKKLIGPVSFEIKKGMTEVLSLKVENEQLDKGSVEITKVDKDSQKALEGVV
-2450 FEVQDEQ
+2450 FEVQDEK
-2457 GKVVTEVTTDKE
+2457 GKVVTKVTTDKE
-2469 GKATISD
+2469 GKAKVSD
-2476 LSVGKYKLVEKEN
+2476 LSVGKYKLVETESLPGYKKLTELVSFEIKKGMTEVLSLKVENEQLDKGSVEITKVDKDSQKALEGVVFEIQDEADKVVTKVKTDKEGKAKISDLSVGSYKLVEVEN

-2498 PVSFEITKGMTKVL
+2498 PVSFEIKKGMTEVL

-2527 ITKMAAESKNILA
+2527 ITKMAAESKNVLS

-2548 EKGKIVARVTTDKDG
+2548 EKGKVVTKVTTDKEG

-2569 LSVGNYTLVE
+2569 LSVGHYTLVE

-2603 SVQLE
+2603 PVQLQ
-2608 VLNKLSHLAPPNPE
+2608 VLNKLTSLAPPGPE
-2622 KPETT
+2622 
-2627 DPEKPEKPDPE
+2627 
-2638 KPEKPDPEKPGT
+2638 
-2650 TDPEK
+2650 
-2655 PETTDPEKPGTTN
+2655 
-2668 PEKPGT
+2668 
-2674 TDPEKPGTTDPEKPG
+2674 
-2689 TTNPEKPGTTNPE
+2689 
-2702 KPEKEL
+2702 
-2708 PKTGQKMPVE
+2708 
-2718 PYMGALL
+2718 
-2725 VMMSFGLL
+2725 
-2733 VLGRKKQG
+2733 

>member
-1 MQTKSTKRYVSMISL
+1 MQAKSTKRHISMVSL

-42 EINIS
+42 DISIS

-93 MNLSFPLKDAEG
+93 MNMSFPLKDAEG
-105 KIVGTCDMKN
+105 KTVGTCEMKN

-126 DGKNN
+126 EGKNN

-140 YFALEAYDGVEKIP
+140 YFALEAYDGVQKIP
-154 LEFNVDGQIVNKEV
+154 LEFNVDGQIVDKEV
-168 SVSNT
+168 SVNNT

-195 DPSIAEWLVYVN
+195 DPSIADWTVYVN

-232 VVLEEAVFE
+232 LVLEEAVFE
-241 DGYAPTN
+241 DGYAATN
-248 VKPADLSKIKINATK
+248 IKPADLSKIKINTTK
-263 TGFTIEFPDSSKG
+263 AGFTIEFPDSSKG

-321 GSGDDNPPSI
+321 GSGDNNPPSI
-331 EKNIVDENG
+331 EKNIVNENG

-351 DQPIQYQ
+351 DQTIQYQ
-358 VGTHIPNDPPKYTS
+358 VGTHIPQDPPNYTS

-381 VLEVLEAKVYDQ
+381 VLDVIDAKVFDQ
-393 NGQDITSKGTLTID
+393 SGQDITSKGKLTID
-407 KQKSEVTFTF
+407 KQTSKVTFTF

-440 AGADLSSY
+440 ADADLSSY
-448 VDKKIPNKAELHFDD
+448 VDKKIPNKAELHYDD
-463 KKLTSKEVTVTP
+463 KKLTSNEVTVTP
-475 PEPPKDG
+475 PESPKEG

-492 NPNKGLTGAEFEVR
+492 DPNKELTGAEFEVR
-506 NSADKVVAVLKTDE
+506 NSEDKVVAVLKTGE
-520 NGFSVPQTLAPGTYK
+520 KGFSAPQTLTPGTYK
-535 VYEKVAPEGYQKLT
+535 IYEKVAPEGYQKLT

-633 GYQLKE
+633 GYQLKAK
-639 TEFEVNVTG
+639 EFEVNVAG
-648 DGIFPIKVE
+648 DGIFPITVE

-664 NVEITKVDKENG
+664 NVEITKVDKESG
-676 AVLAGVEFEVQN
+676 AVLAGVEFEVQD
-688 EKDKVVRKVVTDKD
+688 EKGEVVRKVTTDKD

-728 LTESVSF
+728 LTEPVSF
-735 EIKKGMTTVLSLK
+735 EIKKGMTKVLSLK

-759 EITKVDKESQKVLEG
+759 EITKVDKDSQKALEG
-774 VVFEVQDEKGK
+774 VVFEVQDEAGK
-785 VVTKVT
+785 VIKKLT
-791 TNKDGKA
+791 TDKNGKA
-798 TISDLS
+798 KIADLS
-804 VGKYKLVEKESLPG
+804 VGKYKLVEVESLPG

-827 FEIKKGMTEVLS
+827 FEIKKGM
-839 IKVENEQ
+839 I
-846 LDKGSVEITKVDKE
+846 
-860 SQKALKGV
+860 
-868 VFEVQDEAG
+868 
-877 TVVKELT
+877 
-884 TDKNGKANVSDL
+884 
-896 SVGKY
+896 
-901 KLVEKAGLP
+901 
-910 GYKKLTEPL
+910 
-919 SFEIT
+919 
-924 KGMTEVLSLKIE
+924 EVLSLKIE

-962 FGVQDEKGNEVKKVT
+962 FVVQDEKGNEVKRVT

-1013 FEITKGMTKS
+1013 FEIKKGMTKS

-1034 TGNVEITKID
+1034 TGDVEITKID

-1051 EGVVFEVRDSKGKV
+1051 QGVVFEVRDSKGKV
-1065 VKKVTT
+1065 VTKVTT

-1124 LVDTGNVEITKVDKE
+1124 LVDSGNVEITKVDKG

-1150 IQDEAGQVIAK
+1150 IQDEAGQVVAK
-1161 ITTDKKGH
+1161 ITTDKDGK
-1169 AQVTNLSVGT
+1169 AQVTNLSAGT
-1179 YKLVEVN
+1179 YKLVEVK

-1220 KGNVE
+1220 KGSVE
-1225 ITKVDKEGQ
+1225 ITKVDKESQ

-1322 DKESGAVL
+1322 DKESGAKL

-1397 LKVENEKLD
+1397 IKVENELLD

-1417 DSQKVLEGVVFEV
+1417 ESQKVLEGVVFEV

-1438 TEVTTDK
+1438 TKVTTDK
-1445 EGKAKISDLS
+1445 DGKAKISDLS
-1455 VGKYKLVEKA
+1455 VGKYKLVEK
-1465 GLPGYKK
+1465 
-1472 LTEPVSFEITKGM
+1472 ES
-1485 TTVLSIKV
+1485 
-1493 ENEQLDKGSVEIT
+1493 
-1506 KVDKDSQKVLAGV
+1506 
-1519 VFEVQD
+1519 
-1525 EQGKVVTEVT
+1525 
-1535 TDKDGKAKVSDLSV
+1535 
-1549 GKYKLVEKAGL
+1549 L

-1582 SLKVENELLDK
+1582 SMKVENELLDKGSVEITKVDKESQKALAGVVFEVQDEQGKVVTEVKTDKDGKAKIVDLSVGKYKLVEKESLPGYKKLAEPVSFEITKGMTKVLSMKVENELLDK

-1605 GAVLAGVT
+1605 GAKLAGVT

-1648 EVESLPGYKNLAKSV
+1648 EVESLPGYKNLAK
-1663 SFEIKKGMTE
+1663 
-1673 VLSLKVENELVDK
+1673 
-1686 GSVEITKVDK
+1686 
-1696 ESGAVLE
+1696 
-1703 GVTFEVQDEKGK
+1703 
-1715 VVTKVTTD
+1715 
-1723 KEGKA
+1723 
-1728 KISDLSVG
+1728 
-1736 KYKLVEKESLP
+1736 
-1747 GYKKLTEPVSFE
+1747 PVSFE
-1759 IKKGMTEVLSI
+1759 IKKGMTEILSI
-1770 KVENEQLDKG
+1770 KVENELLDKG
-1780 SVEITKVD
+1780 SI
-1788 KDSEKA
+1788 
-1794 LEGVVFEVQDEQGK
+1794 
-1808 VVTEVKTDKEGKAK
+1808 
-1822 ISDLSVGK
+1822 
-1830 YKLVEKESLPGY
+1830 
-1842 KKLPEP
+1842 
-1848 VSFEIKK
+1848 
-1855 GMTEVLSLKI
+1855 
-1865 ENEMVDTGNV
+1865 
-1875 EITKIDKDNKA
+1875 
-1886 PLAGVVFEVQDETGK
+1886 
-1901 VVTKVT
+1901 
-1907 TDKKGKANVSDLSVG
+1907 
-1922 KYKLVEVESLPG
+1922 
-1934 YKKLE
+1934 
-1939 KPVPFEIKKGMT
+1939 
-1951 KSLAFTVENEMMDT
+1951 
-1965 GNVEIT
+1965 
-1971 KIDKDSKAP
+1971 
-1980 LQGVVFEVRDS
+1980 
-1991 KGKVVTKVT
+1991 
-2000 TDKDGKANVS
+2000 
-2010 DLSIGKYELVEV
+2010 
-2022 ETPAGYKPLEKPIS
+2022 
-2036 FEIEK
+2036 
-2041 GRVTALQ
+2041 
-2048 LTVENE
+2048 
-2054 LVDTGNVEITK
+2054 
-2065 VDKETKDALADAVF
+2065 
-2079 EIQDGAGQVVAKI
+2079 
-2092 TTDKKGHAQVTNLS
+2092 
-2106 VGTYKLVEVKAPK
+2106 
-2119 GYKQLVDPITFQIE
+2119 
-2133 KGMTKSLALTV
+2133 
-2144 ENEMLDKGNV
+2144 

-2165 VLEGVVFEVQDE
+2165 VLE
-2177 QGKVVTEVKTDR
+2177 
-2189 EGKVTI
+2189 
-2195 SDLSV
+2195 
-2200 GKYKLVEK
+2200 
-2208 ESLPG
+2208 
-2213 YKKLTEPVL
+2213 
-2222 FEIKKGMTEVLS
+2222 
-2234 LKVENELLDKGSVEI
+2234 
-2249 TKVDKESGA
+2249 
-2258 ILAGV
+2258 
-2263 TFEVQ
+2263 
-2268 DEKGKVVTKVTTDQD
+2268 
-2283 GKAKISDLSVGKY
+2283 
-2296 KLVEKESLPGYK
+2296 
-2308 KLTEPV
+2308 
-2314 SFEIKKGMTKV
+2314 
-2325 LSLKVENELLDK
+2325 
-2337 GSVEITKVDK
+2337 
-2347 ESGTVLEGVTFEVQ
+2347 
-2361 DEKGKVVTEVTT
+2361 
-2373 DKEGKAT
+2373 
-2380 ISDLS
+2380 
-2385 VGKYKLVEKENLPGY
+2385 
-2400 KKLTEPVS
+2400 
-2408 FEITKGMTTV
+2408 
-2418 LSMKVENEQLDKGS
+2418 
-2432 VEITK
+2432 
-2437 VDKDS
+2437 
-2442 QKALAGVV
+2442 GVV

-2498 PVSFEITKGMTKVL
+2498 PVSFEIKKGMTEVL

-2527 ITKMAAESKNILA
+2527 ITKMAAESKNVLS

-2548 EKGKIVARVTTDKDG
+2548 EKGKVVTKVTTDKEG

-2569 LSVGNYTLVE
+2569 LSVGHYTLVE

-2592 IPFEITKGMIS
+2592 IPFEITKGMVS
-2603 SVQLE
+2603 PVQLE
-2608 VLNKLSHLAPPNPE
+2608 VLNKLTSLAP
-2622 KPETT
+2622 
-2627 DPEKPEKPDPE
+2627 
-2638 KPEKPDPEKPGT
+2638 
-2650 TDPEK
+2650 
-2655 PETTDPEKPGTTN
+2655 
-2668 PEKPGT
+2668 
-2674 TDPEKPGTTDPEKPG
+2674 TDPEKPGTTD
-2689 TTNPEKPGTTNPE
+2689 PE

-2733 VLGRKKQG
+2733 VLGRKQQR

>member
-1 MQTKSTKRYVSMISL
+1 MQMKSTKRHISMVSL

-70 AKEQIKSGD
+70 AKEKIKSGD

-93 MNLSFPLKDAEG
+93 MNMSFPLKDAEG
-105 KIVGTCDMKN
+105 KTVGTCEMKK

-126 DGKNN
+126 EGKNN

-140 YFALEAYDGVEKIP
+140 YFGLEAYDGVKEIP

-168 SVSNT
+168 NVSNT

-195 DPSIAEWLVYVN
+195 DPSIADWLVYVN

-248 VKPADLSKIKINATK
+248 IKPADLSNIKINATK
-263 TGFTIEFPDSSKG
+263 AGFTIEFPDSSKG

-299 EGKNIETEEKVGQV
+299 EGKNIKTEEKVGQV

-340 KLVENQ
+340 KLVENE

-351 DQPIQYQ
+351 DQVIQYQ

-393 NGQDITSKGTLTID
+393 NGQDITSKGTLKID
-407 KQKSEVTFTF
+407 KQRSEVTFTF
-417 GESFDYKSYEDQII
+417 GENFDYKSYEDQII
-431 NLNIKAKIK
+431 NLSIKAKIK
-440 AGADLSSY
+440 NNADLSSY

-463 KKLTSKEVTVTP
+463 KTLTSKEVTITP
-475 PEPPKDG
+475 PEAPKDG
-482 TVAIHKIDAE
+482 TVSLHKIDSE
-492 NPNKGLTGAEFEVR
+492 NPNKGLKGAEFEVR
-506 NSADKVVAVLKTDE
+506 NSANEVVAKLKTDE
-520 NGFSVPQTLAPGTYK
+520 KGFSVPQTLAPGTYK
-535 VYEKVAPEGYQKLT
+535 VYETVAPEGYQKLT
-549 SPVEVTLQAG
+549 SPVEITLQAG

-573 QIELKKIDSENGG
+573 QIEVKKIDSENGE
-586 KALANAEF
+586 KPLANAEF

-602 VEHIITD
+602 VEHIVTD

-648 DGIFPIKVE
+648 DGIFPIQVE

-664 NVEITKVDKENG
+664 NIEITKLDKENR
-676 AVLAGVEFEVQN
+676 AVLAGVEFEVQD
-688 EKDKVVRKVVTDKD
+688 EKDEVVRKVVTDKD

-709 LSVGKYKLVET
+709 LSVGKYKLVE
-720 KSLPGYKK
+720 
-728 LTESVSF
+728 
-735 EIKKGMTTVLSLK
+735 
-748 VENEQLDKGSV
+748 
-759 EITKVDKESQKVLEG
+759 
-774 VVFEVQDEKGK
+774 
-785 VVTKVT
+785 
-791 TNKDGKA
+791 
-798 TISDLS
+798 
-804 VGKYKLVEKESLPG
+804 KESLPG
-818 YKKLTEPVS
+818 YKKLTDPVL
-827 FEIKKGMTEVLS
+827 FEIK
-839 IKVENEQ
+839 
-846 LDKGSVEITKVDKE
+846 
-860 SQKALKGV
+860 
-868 VFEVQDEAG
+868 
-877 TVVKELT
+877 
-884 TDKNGKANVSDL
+884 
-896 SVGKY
+896 
-901 KLVEKAGLP
+901 
-910 GYKKLTEPL
+910 
-919 SFEIT
+919 

-962 FGVQDEKGNEVKKVT
+962 FIVQDEKGNEVTKVT

-1013 FEITKGMTKS
+1013 FEIKKGMTEVLS
-1023 LTFTVENEMVD
+1023 LKVENEMVD

-1051 EGVVFEVRDSKGKV
+1051 ENVVFEVRDSKGKV
-1065 VKKVTT
+1065 VAKVTT
-1071 DKDGK
+1071 DKEGK
-1076 ANVSDLSIGKYELV
+1076 ANVSDLPIGKYELV

-1096 GYKPLEKPI
+1096 GYKPLEKPV

-1112 RVTALQLTVENE
+1112 RVTALKLTVENE

-1139 NKDALA
+1139 NKDALD

-1150 IQDEAGQVIAK
+1150 IQDAAGQVVAK
-1161 ITTDKKGH
+1161 ITTDKKGQ

-1179 YKLVEVN
+1179 YKLVEVK

-1225 ITKVDKEGQ
+1225 VTKVDKDSQ
-1234 KALAGVVFE
+1234 KVLEGVVFE
-1243 VQDEAGKVVTEV
+1243 VQDDKGKVVTEV

-1262 AKVSDLSVG
+1262 ANVSDLSVG

-1277 KAGLPGYKKLTEP
+1277 TKSLPGYKKLTEPVSFEIKKGMTKVLSLKVENELLDKGSVAITKVDKESGAVLAGVTFEVQDEKDKVVTKVTTDKEGKATISDLSVGKYKLVEVESLPGYKKLAKPVSFEIKKGMTEVLSLKVENEQLDKGSVEITKVDKDSQKALEGVTFEVQDEKGKVVTKVKTDKEGKAKISDLSVGNYKLVEVESLPGYKKLTEPVSFEIKKGMTEVLSLKVENEQLDKGSVEITKVDKDSQKVLEGVVFEVQDDKGKVVTEVTIDKDGKANVSDLSVGKYKLVETKSLPGYKKLMEP

-1349 TDKDGKATIS
+1349 TDKEGKANVS

-1397 LKVENEKLD
+1397 LKVENEQLDKGSVEITKVDKDSQKALEGVTFEVQDEKGKVVTKVKTDKEGKVKISDLSVGNYKLVEVESLPGYKKLTEPVSFEIKKGMTEVLSLKVENEQLD

-1430 QDEQGKVV
+1430 QGEQGKVV
-1438 TEVTTDK
+1438 TEVKTDK
-1445 EGKAKISDLS
+1445 
-1455 VGKYKLVEKA
+1455 
-1465 GLPGYKK
+1465 
-1472 LTEPVSFEITKGM
+1472 
-1485 TTVLSIKV
+1485 
-1493 ENEQLDKGSVEIT
+1493 N
-1506 KVDKDSQKVLAGV
+1506 
-1519 VFEVQD
+1519 
-1525 EQGKVVTEVT
+1525 
-1535 TDKDGKAKVSDLSV
+1535 
-1549 GKYKLVEKAGL
+1549 
-1560 PGYKKL
+1560 
-1566 TEPVSFE
+1566 
-1573 ITKGMTKVL
+1573 
-1582 SLKVENELLDK
+1582 
-1593 GSVEITKVDKES
+1593 
-1605 GAVLAGVT
+1605 
-1613 FEVQDE
+1613 
-1619 KDKVVTKVTT
+1619 
-1629 DKDGKATISD
+1629 
-1639 LSVGKYKLV
+1639 
-1648 EVESLPGYKNLAKSV
+1648 
-1663 SFEIKKGMTE
+1663 
-1673 VLSLKVENELVDK
+1673 
-1686 GSVEITKVDK
+1686 
-1696 ESGAVLE
+1696 
-1703 GVTFEVQDEKGK
+1703 
-1715 VVTKVTTD
+1715 
-1723 KEGKA
+1723 GKA

-1747 GYKKLTEPVSFE
+1747 GYKQLTES
-1759 IKKGMTEVLSI
+1759 
-1770 KVENEQLDKG
+1770 
-1780 SVEITKVD
+1780 
-1788 KDSEKA
+1788 
-1794 LEGVVFEVQDEQGK
+1794 
-1808 VVTEVKTDKEGKAK
+1808 
-1822 ISDLSVGK
+1822 
-1830 YKLVEKESLPGY
+1830 
-1842 KKLPEP
+1842 

-1886 PLAGVVFEVQDETGK
+1886 PLAGVVFEVQDDKGK

-1907 TDKKGKANVSDLSVG
+1907 TDKAGKATVSDLSVG
-1922 KYKLVEVESLPG
+1922 KYKLVEVESLSG

-1951 KSLAFTVENEMMDT
+1951 KSLTFTVENEMVDT

-1980 LQGVVFEVRDS
+1980 LENVVFEVRDS
-1991 KGKVVTKVT
+1991 KGKVVAKVT
-2000 TDKDGKANVS
+2000 TDKEGKANVS

-2022 ETPAGYKPLEKPIS
+2022 ETPAGYKPLEKPVS

-2054 LVDTGNVEITK
+2054 LVDVGNVEITK
-2065 VDKETKDALADAVF
+2065 VGKETKDALADAVF
-2079 EIQDGAGQVVAKI
+2079 EIQDEAGQVVAKI
-2092 TTDKKGHAQVTNLS
+2092 TTDKKGQAQVTNLS

-2154 EITKVDKDSQK
+2154 EVIKVDKDSQK

-2177 QGKVVTEVKTDR
+2177 QGKVVTEVTTDK
-2189 EGKVTI
+2189 EGKAKV

-2200 GKYKLVEK
+2200 GKYKLVE
-2208 ESLPG
+2208 
-2213 YKKLTEPVL
+2213 
-2222 FEIKKGMTEVLS
+2222 
-2234 LKVENELLDKGSVEI
+2234 
-2249 TKVDKESGA
+2249 TK
-2258 ILAGV
+2258 
-2263 TFEVQ
+2263 
-2268 DEKGKVVTKVTTDQD
+2268 
-2283 GKAKISDLSVGKY
+2283 
-2296 KLVEKESLPGYK
+2296 SLPGYK

-2325 LSLKVENELLDK
+2325 LSLKVENEK
-2337 GSVEITKVDK
+2337 
-2347 ESGTVLEGVTFEVQ
+2347 
-2361 DEKGKVVTEVTT
+2361 
-2373 DKEGKAT
+2373 
-2380 ISDLS
+2380 
-2385 VGKYKLVEKENLPGY
+2385 
-2400 KKLTEPVS
+2400 
-2408 FEITKGMTTV
+2408 
-2418 LSMKVENEQLDKGS
+2418 
-2432 VEITK
+2432 
-2437 VDKDS
+2437 
-2442 QKALAGVV
+2442 
-2450 FEVQDEQ
+2450 
-2457 GKVVTEVTTDKE
+2457 
-2469 GKATISD
+2469 
-2476 LSVGKYKLVEKEN
+2476 
-2489 LPGYKKLTE
+2489 
-2498 PVSFEITKGMTKVL
+2498 
-2512 SLKVENEQ
+2512 

-2527 ITKMAAESKNILA
+2527 ITKMAAESKEVLS

-2548 EKGKIVARVTTDKDG
+2548 DKGKVVVKVTTDKDG
-2563 KAKVSD
+2563 KAKIAD

-2592 IPFEITKGMIS
+2592 IPFEITNGMINA
-2603 SVQLE
+2603 VQLE
-2608 VLNKLSHLAPPNPE
+2608 VLNKLNHLAPPG
-2622 KPETT
+2622 PET
-2627 DPEKPEKPDPE
+2627 
-2638 KPEKPDPEKPGT
+2638 PDPEKPGT
-2650 TDPEK
+2650 P
-2655 PETTDPEKPGTTN
+2655 DPEKPGTPDPEKSGTPDPEKPGTPN

-2674 TDPEKPGTTDPEKPG
+2674 PNPEKPGTPNPEKPGTPDPEKPGTP
-2689 TTNPEKPGTTNPE
+2689 NPE

-2733 VLGRKKQG
+2733 VLGRKQQR

>member
-1 MQTKSTKRYVSMISL
+1 MQMKSTKRHISMVSL
-16 VFLVLFSVLNV
+16 FFLVLFSVLNV

-70 AKEQIKSGD
+70 AKEKIKSGD

-93 MNLSFPLKDAEG
+93 MNMSFPLKDAEG
-105 KIVGTCDMKN
+105 KTVGTCEMKK

-126 DGKNN
+126 EGKNN

-140 YFALEAYDGVEKIP
+140 YFGLEAYDGVKEIP

-168 SVSNT
+168 NVSNT

-195 DPSIAEWLVYVN
+195 DPSIADWLVYVN

-248 VKPADLSKIKINATK
+248 IKPANLSNIKINATK

-299 EGKNIETEEKVGQV
+299 EGKNIKTEEKVGQV
-313 FVSGGGGT
+313 FVSGGGGS
-321 GSGDDNPPSI
+321 GSGDNNPPSI

-340 KLVENQ
+340 KLVENE

-351 DQPIQYQ
+351 DQVIQYQ

-393 NGQDITSKGTLTID
+393 NGQDITSKGTLNID
-407 KQKSEVTFTF
+407 KQRSEVTFTF

-431 NLNIKAKIK
+431 NLSIKAKIK
-440 AGADLSSY
+440 NNADLSSY

-463 KKLTSKEVTVTP
+463 KTLTSKEVTITP
-475 PEPPKDG
+475 PEAPKDG
-482 TVAIHKIDAE
+482 TVSLHKIDSE
-492 NPNKGLTGAEFEVR
+492 NPNKGLKGAEFEVR
-506 NSADKVVAVLKTDE
+506 NSANEVVVKLKTDE
-520 NGFSVPQTLAPGTYK
+520 KGFSVPQTLAPGTYK
-535 VYEKVAPEGYQKLT
+535 VYETVAPEGYQKLT

-559 ETKTIEIKN
+559 EIKTIEIKN

-573 QIELKKIDSENGG
+573 QIEVKKIDSENGE
-586 KALANAEF
+586 KPLANAEF

-602 VEHIITD
+602 VEHIVTD

-648 DGIFPIKVE
+648 DGIFPIQVE

-664 NVEITKVDKENG
+664 NIEITKVDKENG
-676 AVLAGVEFEVQN
+676 AVLAGVEFEVQD
-688 EKDKVVRKVVTDKD
+688 EKDDVVRKVVTDKD

-720 KSLPGYKK
+720 KSLPGYKNLAEPVLFEITKGMTKALVIKVENEQLDKGSVEITKIDKDSQKVLEGVVFEVQDEQGKVVTEVKTDKDGKAKISDLSVGKYKLVETKSLPGYKK
-728 LTESVSF
+728 LTEPVSF
-735 EIKKGMTTVLSLK
+735 EITKGMITVLSLK

-759 EITKVDKESQKVLEG
+759 EITKVDKDNKKALKG
-774 VVFEVQDEKGK
+774 VVFEVQDEAGT
-785 VVTKVT
+785 VVKEVKTD
-791 TNKDGKA
+791 KDGKA
-798 TISDLS
+798 KISDLS

-818 YKKLTEPVS
+818 YKKLTDPVL
-827 FEIKKGMTEVLS
+827 FEIK
-839 IKVENEQ
+839 
-846 LDKGSVEITKVDKE
+846 
-860 SQKALKGV
+860 
-868 VFEVQDEAG
+868 
-877 TVVKELT
+877 
-884 TDKNGKANVSDL
+884 
-896 SVGKY
+896 
-901 KLVEKAGLP
+901 
-910 GYKKLTEPL
+910 
-919 SFEIT
+919 

-962 FGVQDEKGNEVKKVT
+962 FIVQDEKGNEVTKVT

-1013 FEITKGMTKS
+1013 FEIKKGMTEVLS
-1023 LTFTVENEMVD
+1023 LKVENEMVD

-1051 EGVVFEVRDSKGKV
+1051 ENVVFEVRDSKGKV
-1065 VKKVTT
+1065 VAKVTT
-1071 DKDGK
+1071 DKEGK
-1076 ANVSDLSIGKYELV
+1076 ANVSDLPIGKYELV

-1096 GYKPLEKPI
+1096 GYKPLEKPV

-1112 RVTALQLTVENE
+1112 RVTALKLTVENE

-1145 DAVFE
+1145 DAIFE
-1150 IQDEAGQVIAK
+1150 IQDAAGQVVAK
-1161 ITTDKKGH
+1161 ITTDKKGQ

-1179 YKLVEVN
+1179 YKLVEVK
-1186 APKGYKQLVDPITF
+1186 APKGYKQLVDPIAF

-1220 KGNVE
+1220 KVNVE
-1225 ITKVDKEGQ
+1225 VTKVDKDSQ
-1234 KALAGVVFE
+1234 KVLEGVVFE
-1243 VQDEAGKVVTEV
+1243 VQDDKGKVVTEV
-1255 TTDKDGK
+1255 TTDKEGK
-1262 AKVSDLSVG
+1262 ANVSDLSVG

-1277 KAGLPGYKKLTEP
+1277 TKSLPGYKKLIEP

-1304 LKVENELLDKGSV
+1304 LKVENEQLDKGSV
-1317 EITKV
+1317 EIIKV

-1336 VQDEKDKVVTKVT
+1336 VQDEQGKVVTKVT
-1349 TDKDGKATIS
+1349 TDKEGKANVS

-1397 LKVENEKLD
+1397 LKVENELVDKGSVEITKVDKESGVLLKGVTFEVQDEKGKVVTKVKTDKEGKAKISDLSVGNYKLVEVESLPGYKKLTEPVSFEIKKGMTEVLSLKVENEQLD
-1406 KGSVEITKVDK
+1406 KGSIEITKVDK

-1438 TEVTTDK
+1438 KEVTTDK
-1445 EGKAKISDLS
+1445 
-1455 VGKYKLVEKA
+1455 
-1465 GLPGYKK
+1465 
-1472 LTEPVSFEITKGM
+1472 
-1485 TTVLSIKV
+1485 
-1493 ENEQLDKGSVEIT
+1493 N
-1506 KVDKDSQKVLAGV
+1506 
-1519 VFEVQD
+1519 
-1525 EQGKVVTEVT
+1525 
-1535 TDKDGKAKVSDLSV
+1535 
-1549 GKYKLVEKAGL
+1549 
-1560 PGYKKL
+1560 
-1566 TEPVSFE
+1566 
-1573 ITKGMTKVL
+1573 
-1582 SLKVENELLDK
+1582 
-1593 GSVEITKVDKES
+1593 
-1605 GAVLAGVT
+1605 
-1613 FEVQDE
+1613 
-1619 KDKVVTKVTT
+1619 
-1629 DKDGKATISD
+1629 
-1639 LSVGKYKLV
+1639 
-1648 EVESLPGYKNLAKSV
+1648 
-1663 SFEIKKGMTE
+1663 
-1673 VLSLKVENELVDK
+1673 
-1686 GSVEITKVDK
+1686 
-1696 ESGAVLE
+1696 
-1703 GVTFEVQDEKGK
+1703 
-1715 VVTKVTTD
+1715 
-1723 KEGKA
+1723 GKA

-1747 GYKKLTEPVSFE
+1747 GYKQLT
-1759 IKKGMTEVLSI
+1759 
-1770 KVENEQLDKG
+1770 
-1780 SVEITKVD
+1780 
-1788 KDSEKA
+1788 
-1794 LEGVVFEVQDEQGK
+1794 
-1808 VVTEVKTDKEGKAK
+1808 
-1822 ISDLSVGK
+1822 
-1830 YKLVEKESLPGY
+1830 
-1842 KKLPEP
+1842 EP

-1886 PLAGVVFEVQDETGK
+1886 PLVGVVFEVQDDKGK

-1907 TDKKGKANVSDLSVG
+1907 TDKTGKATVSDLSVG

-1951 KSLAFTVENEMMDT
+1951 KSLTFTVENEMVDT

-1980 LQGVVFEVRDS
+1980 LENVVFEVRDS
-1991 KGKVVTKVT
+1991 KGKVVAKVT
-2000 TDKDGKANVS
+2000 TDKEGKANVS
-2010 DLSIGKYELVEV
+2010 DLSIGKYQLVEV
-2022 ETPAGYKPLEKPIS
+2022 ETPAGYKPLEKPVS

-2054 LVDTGNVEITK
+2054 LVDVGNVEITK

-2079 EIQDGAGQVVAKI
+2079 EIQDEAGQVVAKI
-2092 TTDKKGHAQVTNLS
+2092 TTDKKGQVQVTNLS

-2144 ENEMLDKGNV
+2144 ENEMLDKVNV
-2154 EITKVDKDSQK
+2154 EVTKVDKDSQK
-2165 VLEGVVFEVQDE
+2165 VLEGVVFEVQDDK
-2177 QGKVVTEVKTDR
+2177 GKVVTEVTTDKD
-2189 EGKVTI
+2189 GKANV

-2200 GKYKLVEK
+2200 GKYKLVE
-2208 ESLPG
+2208 
-2213 YKKLTEPVL
+2213 
-2222 FEIKKGMTEVLS
+2222 
-2234 LKVENELLDKGSVEI
+2234 
-2249 TKVDKESGA
+2249 TK
-2258 ILAGV
+2258 
-2263 TFEVQ
+2263 
-2268 DEKGKVVTKVTTDQD
+2268 
-2283 GKAKISDLSVGKY
+2283 
-2296 KLVEKESLPGYK
+2296 SLPGYK

-2325 LSLKVENELLDK
+2325 LSLKVENEK
-2337 GSVEITKVDK
+2337 
-2347 ESGTVLEGVTFEVQ
+2347 
-2361 DEKGKVVTEVTT
+2361 
-2373 DKEGKAT
+2373 
-2380 ISDLS
+2380 
-2385 VGKYKLVEKENLPGY
+2385 
-2400 KKLTEPVS
+2400 
-2408 FEITKGMTTV
+2408 
-2418 LSMKVENEQLDKGS
+2418 
-2432 VEITK
+2432 
-2437 VDKDS
+2437 
-2442 QKALAGVV
+2442 
-2450 FEVQDEQ
+2450 
-2457 GKVVTEVTTDKE
+2457 
-2469 GKATISD
+2469 
-2476 LSVGKYKLVEKEN
+2476 
-2489 LPGYKKLTE
+2489 
-2498 PVSFEITKGMTKVL
+2498 
-2512 SLKVENEQ
+2512 

-2527 ITKMAAESKNILA
+2527 ITKMAAESKEVLS

-2548 EKGKIVARVTTDKDG
+2548 DKGKVVVKVTTDKDG
-2563 KAKVSD
+2563 KAKIAN

-2592 IPFEITKGMIS
+2592 IPFEITNGMINA
-2603 SVQLE
+2603 VQLE
-2608 VLNKLSHLAPPNPE
+2608 VLNKLNHLAPPG
-2622 KPETT
+2622 PET
-2627 DPEKPEKPDPE
+2627 
-2638 KPEKPDPEKPGT
+2638 PDPEKPGT
-2650 TDPEK
+2650 P
-2655 PETTDPEKPGTTN
+2655 DPEKPGT
-2668 PEKPGT
+2668 P
-2674 TDPEKPGTTDPEKPG
+2674 DPEKPGTPDPEKPG
-2689 TTNPEKPGTTNPE
+2689 TPNSE

-2725 VMMSFGLL
+2725 VMMSFGLF
-2733 VLGRKKQG
+2733 VLGRKQQR

>member
-440 AGADLSSY
+440 ADADLSSY
-448 VDKKIPNKAELHFDD
+448 VDKKIPNKAELNFDD

-482 TVAIHKIDAE
+482 TVSIHKIDAE

-688 EKDKVVRKVVTDKD
+688 EKSEVVRKVTTDKD

-728 LTESVSF
+728 LTEPVSF
-735 EIKKGMTTVLSLK
+735 EITKGMTTVLSLK

-924 KGMTEVLSLKIE
+924 KGMT
-936 NEMVDTGNV
+936 
-945 EITKID
+945 
-951 KDNKAPLAGVT
+951 
-962 FGVQDEKGNEVKKVT
+962 
-977 TDKDGKAN
+977 
-985 VSDLPVGKYELVE
+985 
-998 VESLPGYKKLEKPVS
+998 
-1013 FEITKGMTKS
+1013 KS

-1065 VKKVTT
+1065 VTKVTT

-1076 ANVSDLSIGKYELV
+1076 ANASDLSIGKYELV

-1105 SFEIEKG
+1105 LFEIEKG

-1150 IQDEAGQVIAK
+1150 IQDEAGQVVAK

-1243 VQDEAGKVVTEV
+1243 VQDE
-1255 TTDKDGK
+1255 
-1262 AKVSDLSVG
+1262 
-1271 KYKLVE
+1271 
-1277 KAGLPGYKKLTEP
+1277 
-1290 VSFEIKKGMTKVLS
+1290 
-1304 LKVENELLDKGSV
+1304 
-1317 EITKV
+1317 
-1322 DKESGAVL
+1322 
-1330 AGVTFE
+1330 
-1336 VQDEKDKVVTKVT
+1336 
-1349 TDKDGKATIS
+1349 
-1359 DLSVGKYKLVEVES
+1359 
-1373 LPGYKK
+1373 
-1379 LAKPVSFEIKK
+1379 
-1390 GMTEVLS
+1390 
-1397 LKVENEKLD
+1397 
-1406 KGSVEITKVDK
+1406 
-1417 DSQKVLEGVVFEV
+1417 
-1430 QDEQGKVV
+1430 
-1438 TEVTTDK
+1438 
-1445 EGKAKISDLS
+1445 
-1455 VGKYKLVEKA
+1455 
-1465 GLPGYKK
+1465 
-1472 LTEPVSFEITKGM
+1472 
-1485 TTVLSIKV
+1485 
-1493 ENEQLDKGSVEIT
+1493 
-1506 KVDKDSQKVLAGV
+1506 
-1519 VFEVQD
+1519 
-1525 EQGKVVTEVT
+1525 QGKVVTEVT

-1566 TEPVSFE
+1566 TEPVS
-1573 ITKGMTKVL
+1573 
-1582 SLKVENELLDK
+1582 
-1593 GSVEITKVDKES
+1593 
-1605 GAVLAGVT
+1605 
-1613 FEVQDE
+1613 
-1619 KDKVVTKVTT
+1619 
-1629 DKDGKATISD
+1629 
-1639 LSVGKYKLV
+1639 
-1648 EVESLPGYKNLAKSV
+1648 
-1663 SFEIKKGMTE
+1663 
-1673 VLSLKVENELVDK
+1673 
-1686 GSVEITKVDK
+1686 
-1696 ESGAVLE
+1696 
-1703 GVTFEVQDEKGK
+1703 
-1715 VVTKVTTD
+1715 
-1723 KEGKA
+1723 
-1728 KISDLSVG
+1728 
-1736 KYKLVEKESLP
+1736 
-1747 GYKKLTEPVSFE
+1747 
-1759 IKKGMTEVLSI
+1759 
-1770 KVENEQLDKG
+1770 
-1780 SVEITKVD
+1780 
-1788 KDSEKA
+1788 
-1794 LEGVVFEVQDEQGK
+1794 
-1808 VVTEVKTDKEGKAK
+1808 
-1822 ISDLSVGK
+1822 
-1830 YKLVEKESLPGY
+1830 
-1842 KKLPEP
+1842 
-1848 VSFEIKK
+1848 
-1855 GMTEVLSLKI
+1855 
-1865 ENEMVDTGNV
+1865 
-1875 EITKIDKDNKA
+1875 
-1886 PLAGVVFEVQDETGK
+1886 
-1901 VVTKVT
+1901 
-1907 TDKKGKANVSDLSVG
+1907 
-1922 KYKLVEVESLPG
+1922 
-1934 YKKLE
+1934 
-1939 KPVPFEIKKGMT
+1939 
-1951 KSLAFTVENEMMDT
+1951 
-1965 GNVEIT
+1965 
-1971 KIDKDSKAP
+1971 
-1980 LQGVVFEVRDS
+1980 
-1991 KGKVVTKVT
+1991 
-2000 TDKDGKANVS
+2000 
-2010 DLSIGKYELVEV
+2010 
-2022 ETPAGYKPLEKPIS
+2022 
-2036 FEIEK
+2036 
-2041 GRVTALQ
+2041 
-2048 LTVENE
+2048 
-2054 LVDTGNVEITK
+2054 
-2065 VDKETKDALADAVF
+2065 
-2079 EIQDGAGQVVAKI
+2079 
-2092 TTDKKGHAQVTNLS
+2092 
-2106 VGTYKLVEVKAPK
+2106 
-2119 GYKQLVDPITFQIE
+2119 
-2133 KGMTKSLALTV
+2133 
-2144 ENEMLDKGNV
+2144 
-2154 EITKVDKDSQK
+2154 
-2165 VLEGVVFEVQDE
+2165 
-2177 QGKVVTEVKTDR
+2177 
-2189 EGKVTI
+2189 
-2195 SDLSV
+2195 
-2200 GKYKLVEK
+2200 
-2208 ESLPG
+2208 
-2213 YKKLTEPVL
+2213 

-2308 KLTEPV
+2308 KLTEAV

-2347 ESGTVLEGVTFEVQ
+2347 ESGAVLAGVTFEVQ
-2361 DEKGKVVTEVTT
+2361 DEKDKVVTKVTT
-2373 DKEGKAT
+2373 DKDGKAN

-2385 VGKYKLVEKENLPGY
+2385 VGKYKLVEKESLPGY

-2408 FEITKGMTTV
+2408 FEIKKGMTEV
-2418 LSMKVENEQLDKGS
+2418 LSLKIENELLDKGS
-2432 VEITK
+2432 VEIKK

-2442 QKALAGVV
+2442 QKVLEGVV

-2457 GKVVTEVTTDKE
+2457 GKVVTEVKTDKE
-2469 GKATISD
+2469 GKAKISD
-2476 LSVGKYKLVEKEN
+2476 LSVGKYKLVEKES

-2498 PVSFEITKGMTKVL
+2498 PVSFEIKKGMTEVL

-2638 KPEKPDPEKPGT
+2638 KPEKPDPEKPEKPDPEKPGT

-2674 TDPEKPGTTDPEKPG
+2674 TDPEKPGTTDPEKPGTMNPEKPGTTDPEKPG

-2733 VLGRKKQG
+2733 VLGRKQQR

>member
-1 MQTKSTKRYVSMISL
+1 MQMKSTKRHISMVSL
-16 VFLVLFSVLNV
+16 FFLVLFSVLNV

-70 AKEQIKSGD
+70 AKEKIKSGD

-93 MNLSFPLKDAEG
+93 MNMSFPLKDAEG
-105 KIVGTCDMKN
+105 KTVGTCEMKK

-126 DGKNN
+126 EGKNN

-140 YFALEAYDGVEKIP
+140 YFGLEAYDGVKEIP

-168 SVSNT
+168 NVSNT

-195 DPSIAEWLVYVN
+195 DPSIADWLVYVN

-248 VKPADLSKIKINATK
+248 IKPANLSNIKINATK

-299 EGKNIETEEKVGQV
+299 EGKNIKTEEKVGQV
-313 FVSGGGGT
+313 FVSGGGGS
-321 GSGDDNPPSI
+321 GSGDNNPPSI

-340 KLVENQ
+340 KLVENE

-351 DQPIQYQ
+351 DQVIQYQ

-393 NGQDITSKGTLTID
+393 NGQDITSKGTLNID
-407 KQKSEVTFTF
+407 KQRSEVTFTF

-431 NLNIKAKIK
+431 NLSIKAKIK
-440 AGADLSSY
+440 NNADLSSY

-463 KKLTSKEVTVTP
+463 KTLTSKEVTITP
-475 PEPPKDG
+475 PEAPKDG
-482 TVAIHKIDAE
+482 TVSLHKIDSE
-492 NPNKGLTGAEFEVR
+492 NPNKGLKGAEFEVR
-506 NSADKVVAVLKTDE
+506 NSANEVVVKLKTDE
-520 NGFSVPQTLAPGTYK
+520 KGFSVPQTLAPGTYK
-535 VYEKVAPEGYQKLT
+535 VYETVAPEGYQKLT

-559 ETKTIEIKN
+559 EIKTIEIKN

-573 QIELKKIDSENGG
+573 QIEVKKIDSENGE
-586 KALANAEF
+586 KPLANAEF

-602 VEHIITD
+602 VEHIVTD

-648 DGIFPIKVE
+648 DGIFPIQVE

-664 NVEITKVDKENG
+664 NIEITKVDKENG
-676 AVLAGVEFEVQN
+676 AVLAGVEFEVQD
-688 EKDKVVRKVVTDKD
+688 EKDDVVRKVVTDKD

-720 KSLPGYKK
+720 KSLPGYKNLAEPVLFEITKGMTKALVIKVENEQLDKGSVEITKIDKDSQKVLEGVVFEVQDEQGKVVTEVETDKDGKAKISDLSVGKYKLVETKSLPGYKK
-728 LTESVSF
+728 LTEPVSF
-735 EIKKGMTTVLSLK
+735 EITKGMITVLSLK

-759 EITKVDKESQKVLEG
+759 EITKVDKDNKKALKG
-774 VVFEVQDEKGK
+774 VVFEVQDEAGT
-785 VVTKVT
+785 VVKEVKTD
-791 TNKDGKA
+791 KDGKA
-798 TISDLS
+798 KISDLS

-818 YKKLTEPVS
+818 YKKLTDPVL
-827 FEIKKGMTEVLS
+827 FEIK
-839 IKVENEQ
+839 
-846 LDKGSVEITKVDKE
+846 
-860 SQKALKGV
+860 
-868 VFEVQDEAG
+868 
-877 TVVKELT
+877 
-884 TDKNGKANVSDL
+884 
-896 SVGKY
+896 
-901 KLVEKAGLP
+901 
-910 GYKKLTEPL
+910 
-919 SFEIT
+919 

-962 FGVQDEKGNEVKKVT
+962 FIVQDEKGNEVTKVT

-1013 FEITKGMTKS
+1013 FEIKKGMTEVLS
-1023 LTFTVENEMVD
+1023 LKVENEMVD

-1051 EGVVFEVRDSKGKV
+1051 ENVVFEVRDSKGKV
-1065 VKKVTT
+1065 VAKVTT
-1071 DKDGK
+1071 DKEGK
-1076 ANVSDLSIGKYELV
+1076 ANVSDLPIGKYELV

-1096 GYKPLEKPI
+1096 GYKPLEKPV

-1112 RVTALQLTVENE
+1112 RVTALKLTVENE

-1145 DAVFE
+1145 DAIFE
-1150 IQDEAGQVIAK
+1150 IQDAAGQVVAK
-1161 ITTDKKGH
+1161 ITTDKKGQ

-1179 YKLVEVN
+1179 YKLVEVK
-1186 APKGYKQLVDPITF
+1186 APKGYKQLVDPIAF

-1220 KGNVE
+1220 KVNVE
-1225 ITKVDKEGQ
+1225 VTKVDKDSQ
-1234 KALAGVVFE
+1234 KVLEGVVFE
-1243 VQDEAGKVVTEV
+1243 VQDDKGKVVTEV
-1255 TTDKDGK
+1255 TTDKEGK
-1262 AKVSDLSVG
+1262 ANVSDLSVG

-1277 KAGLPGYKKLTEP
+1277 TKSLPGYKKLIEP

-1304 LKVENELLDKGSV
+1304 LKVENEQLDKGSV
-1317 EITKV
+1317 EIIKV

-1336 VQDEKDKVVTKVT
+1336 VQDEQGKVVTKVT
-1349 TDKDGKATIS
+1349 TDKEGKANVS

-1397 LKVENEKLD
+1397 LKVENELVDKGSVEITKVDKESGVLLKGVTFEVQDEKGKVVTKVKTDKEGKAKISDLSVGNYKLVEVESLPGYKKLTEPVSFEIKKGMTEVLSLKVENEQLD
-1406 KGSVEITKVDK
+1406 KGSIEITKVDK

-1438 TEVTTDK
+1438 KEVTTDK
-1445 EGKAKISDLS
+1445 
-1455 VGKYKLVEKA
+1455 
-1465 GLPGYKK
+1465 
-1472 LTEPVSFEITKGM
+1472 
-1485 TTVLSIKV
+1485 
-1493 ENEQLDKGSVEIT
+1493 N
-1506 KVDKDSQKVLAGV
+1506 
-1519 VFEVQD
+1519 
-1525 EQGKVVTEVT
+1525 
-1535 TDKDGKAKVSDLSV
+1535 
-1549 GKYKLVEKAGL
+1549 
-1560 PGYKKL
+1560 
-1566 TEPVSFE
+1566 
-1573 ITKGMTKVL
+1573 
-1582 SLKVENELLDK
+1582 
-1593 GSVEITKVDKES
+1593 
-1605 GAVLAGVT
+1605 
-1613 FEVQDE
+1613 
-1619 KDKVVTKVTT
+1619 
-1629 DKDGKATISD
+1629 
-1639 LSVGKYKLV
+1639 
-1648 EVESLPGYKNLAKSV
+1648 
-1663 SFEIKKGMTE
+1663 
-1673 VLSLKVENELVDK
+1673 
-1686 GSVEITKVDK
+1686 
-1696 ESGAVLE
+1696 
-1703 GVTFEVQDEKGK
+1703 
-1715 VVTKVTTD
+1715 
-1723 KEGKA
+1723 GKA

-1747 GYKKLTEPVSFE
+1747 GYKQLT
-1759 IKKGMTEVLSI
+1759 
-1770 KVENEQLDKG
+1770 
-1780 SVEITKVD
+1780 
-1788 KDSEKA
+1788 
-1794 LEGVVFEVQDEQGK
+1794 
-1808 VVTEVKTDKEGKAK
+1808 
-1822 ISDLSVGK
+1822 
-1830 YKLVEKESLPGY
+1830 
-1842 KKLPEP
+1842 EP

-1886 PLAGVVFEVQDETGK
+1886 PLVGVVFEVQDDKGK

-1907 TDKKGKANVSDLSVG
+1907 TDKTGKATVSDLSVG

-1951 KSLAFTVENEMMDT
+1951 KSLTFTVENEMVDT

-1980 LQGVVFEVRDS
+1980 LENVVFEVRDS
-1991 KGKVVTKVT
+1991 KGKVVAKVT
-2000 TDKDGKANVS
+2000 TDKEGKANVS
-2010 DLSIGKYELVEV
+2010 DLSIGKYQLVEV
-2022 ETPAGYKPLEKPIS
+2022 ETPAGYKPLEKPVS

-2054 LVDTGNVEITK
+2054 LVDVGNVEITK

-2079 EIQDGAGQVVAKI
+2079 EIQDEAGQVVAKI
-2092 TTDKKGHAQVTNLS
+2092 TTDKKGQVQVTNLS

-2144 ENEMLDKGNV
+2144 ENEMLDKVNV
-2154 EITKVDKDSQK
+2154 EVTKVDKDSQK
-2165 VLEGVVFEVQDE
+2165 VLEGVVFEVQDDK
-2177 QGKVVTEVKTDR
+2177 GKVVTEVTTDKD
-2189 EGKVTI
+2189 GKANV

-2200 GKYKLVEK
+2200 GKYKLVE
-2208 ESLPG
+2208 
-2213 YKKLTEPVL
+2213 
-2222 FEIKKGMTEVLS
+2222 
-2234 LKVENELLDKGSVEI
+2234 
-2249 TKVDKESGA
+2249 TK
-2258 ILAGV
+2258 
-2263 TFEVQ
+2263 
-2268 DEKGKVVTKVTTDQD
+2268 
-2283 GKAKISDLSVGKY
+2283 
-2296 KLVEKESLPGYK
+2296 SLPGYK

-2325 LSLKVENELLDK
+2325 LSLKVENEK
-2337 GSVEITKVDK
+2337 
-2347 ESGTVLEGVTFEVQ
+2347 
-2361 DEKGKVVTEVTT
+2361 
-2373 DKEGKAT
+2373 
-2380 ISDLS
+2380 
-2385 VGKYKLVEKENLPGY
+2385 
-2400 KKLTEPVS
+2400 
-2408 FEITKGMTTV
+2408 
-2418 LSMKVENEQLDKGS
+2418 
-2432 VEITK
+2432 
-2437 VDKDS
+2437 
-2442 QKALAGVV
+2442 
-2450 FEVQDEQ
+2450 
-2457 GKVVTEVTTDKE
+2457 
-2469 GKATISD
+2469 
-2476 LSVGKYKLVEKEN
+2476 
-2489 LPGYKKLTE
+2489 
-2498 PVSFEITKGMTKVL
+2498 
-2512 SLKVENEQ
+2512 

-2527 ITKMAAESKNILA
+2527 ITKMAAESKEVLS

-2548 EKGKIVARVTTDKDG
+2548 DKGKVVVKVTTDKDG
-2563 KAKVSD
+2563 KAKIAN

-2592 IPFEITKGMIS
+2592 IPFEITNGMINA
-2603 SVQLE
+2603 VQLE
-2608 VLNKLSHLAPPNPE
+2608 VLNKLNHLAPPG
-2622 KPETT
+2622 PET
-2627 DPEKPEKPDPE
+2627 
-2638 KPEKPDPEKPGT
+2638 PDPEKPGT
-2650 TDPEK
+2650 P
-2655 PETTDPEKPGTTN
+2655 DPEKPGTPDPEKPGTPDPEKPGTPN

-2674 TDPEKPGTTDPEKPG
+2674 P
-2689 TTNPEKPGTTNPE
+2689 NSE

-2725 VMMSFGLL
+2725 VMMSFGLF
-2733 VLGRKKQG
+2733 VLGRKQQR

>member
-1 MQTKSTKRYVSMISL
+1 MQMKSTKRHISMVSL

-70 AKEQIKSGD
+70 AKEKIKSGD

-93 MNLSFPLKDAEG
+93 MNMSFPLKDAEG
-105 KIVGTCDMKN
+105 KTVGTCEMKK

-126 DGKNN
+126 EGKNN

-140 YFALEAYDGVEKIP
+140 YFGLEAYDGVKEIP

-168 SVSNT
+168 NVSNT

-195 DPSIAEWLVYVN
+195 DPSIADWLVYVN

-248 VKPADLSKIKINATK
+248 IKPADLSNIKINATK
-263 TGFTIEFPDSSKG
+263 AGFTIEFPDSSKG
-276 YILRYKTKITNP
+276 YILRYKTKVTNP

-299 EGKNIETEEKVGQV
+299 EGKNIKTEEKVGQV
-313 FVSGGGGT
+313 FVSGGGGS

-340 KLVENQ
+340 KLVEHQ
-346 QLTQM
+346 QLTQV

-358 VGTHIPNDPPKYTS
+358 VGTHIPKDPPKYTS

-393 NGQDITSKGTLTID
+393 NGQDITSKGTLKID

-417 GESFDYKSYEDQII
+417 GENFDYKSYEDQII

-440 AGADLSSY
+440 ANADLSSY

-475 PEPPKDG
+475 PETPKDG
-482 TVAIHKIDAE
+482 TVSIHKIDAE
-492 NPNKGLTGAEFEVR
+492 DSNKGLKGAEFEVR
-506 NSADKVVAVLKTDE
+506 NSANEVVAKLKTDE
-520 NGFSVPQTLAPGTYK
+520 KGFSVPQTLAPGTYK
-535 VYEKVAPEGYQKLT
+535 VYEIVAPEGYQKLKE
-549 SPVEVTLQAG
+549 PVEVTLQAG

-568 TMQKG
+568 TIQKG
-573 QIELKKIDSENGG
+573 QIELKKIDSENGE
-586 KALANAEF
+586 KPLANAEF

-602 VEHIITD
+602 VEHIVTD
-609 KDGKAISKPLA
+609 KDGKAISKPLV

-639 TEFEVNVTG
+639 KEFEVNVTG
-648 DGIFPIKVE
+648 DGIFPITVE

-664 NVEITKVDKENG
+664 NVGITKVDKESG

-688 EKDKVVRKVVTDKD
+688 EKSEVVRKVTTDKD

-728 LTESVSF
+728 LTEPVSFEIKKGMTKVLSLKVENELLDKGSVEITKVDKDSQKVLEGVVFEVQDENGKVVTEVKTDKDGKAKISDLSIGKYKLVETKSLPGYKKLTDPVSF

-759 EITKVDKESQKVLEG
+759 EITKVDKDSQKALKG
-774 VVFEVQDEKGK
+774 VIFEVQDEAGT
-785 VVTKVT
+785 VVKEVKTD
-791 TNKDGKA
+791 KDGKA
-798 TISDLS
+798 KISDLS

-818 YKKLTEPVS
+818 YKQLTEPVS
-827 FEIKKGMTEVLS
+827 FEIK
-839 IKVENEQ
+839 
-846 LDKGSVEITKVDKE
+846 
-860 SQKALKGV
+860 
-868 VFEVQDEAG
+868 
-877 TVVKELT
+877 
-884 TDKNGKANVSDL
+884 
-896 SVGKY
+896 
-901 KLVEKAGLP
+901 
-910 GYKKLTEPL
+910 
-919 SFEIT
+919 

-945 EITKID
+945 EITKVD
-951 KDNKAPLAGVT
+951 KDNKAPLAGVI
-962 FGVQDEKGNEVKKVT
+962 FIVQDEKGNEVKKVT
-977 TDKDGKAN
+977 TDKAGKAN
-985 VSDLPVGKYELVE
+985 VSDLPVGKYDLVE
-998 VESLPGYKKLEKPVS
+998 VESLPGYKKLEKPIS
-1013 FEITKGMTKS
+1013 FEIKKGMTEVLS
-1023 LTFTVENEMVD
+1023 LKVENEMVD

-1051 EGVVFEVRDSKGKV
+1051 ENVVFEVRDSKGKV
-1065 VKKVTT
+1065 VAKVKT
-1071 DKDGK
+1071 DKEGK

-1105 SFEIEKG
+1105 LFEIEKG
-1112 RVTALQLTVENE
+1112 RITALQLTVENE

-1139 NKDALA
+1139 NKDVLA

-1150 IQDEAGQVIAK
+1150 IQDEAGQVVAK
-1161 ITTDKKGH
+1161 ITTDKKGQ

-1179 YKLVEVN
+1179 YKLVEVK
-1186 APKGYKQLVDPITF
+1186 APKGYKQLIDPITF

-1206 TKSLALTVENEMLD
+1206 TKSLVLTVENEMLD

-1225 ITKVDKEGQ
+1225 ITKVDKDSQ
-1234 KALAGVVFE
+1234 KVLAGVVFE
-1243 VQDEAGKVVTEV
+1243 VQDEQGKVVTGV
-1255 TTDKDGK
+1255 KTDKNGK
-1262 AKVSDLSVG
+1262 AKISDLSVG

-1277 KAGLPGYKKLTEP
+1277 KESLPGYKQLTEP

-1349 TDKDGKATIS
+1349 TDKEGKANVS

-1397 LKVENEKLD
+1397 LKVENELVDKGSVEIIKVDKDSQNALAGVVFEIQDEAGKVVTKVKTDKEGKAKISDLSVGSYKLVEVENLPGYKKLTEPVSFEITKGMTTVLSLKVENEQLD

-1438 TEVTTDK
+1438 TGVKTDK
-1445 EGKAKISDLS
+1445 
-1455 VGKYKLVEKA
+1455 
-1465 GLPGYKK
+1465 
-1472 LTEPVSFEITKGM
+1472 
-1485 TTVLSIKV
+1485 
-1493 ENEQLDKGSVEIT
+1493 N
-1506 KVDKDSQKVLAGV
+1506 
-1519 VFEVQD
+1519 
-1525 EQGKVVTEVT
+1525 
-1535 TDKDGKAKVSDLSV
+1535 
-1549 GKYKLVEKAGL
+1549 
-1560 PGYKKL
+1560 
-1566 TEPVSFE
+1566 
-1573 ITKGMTKVL
+1573 
-1582 SLKVENELLDK
+1582 
-1593 GSVEITKVDKES
+1593 
-1605 GAVLAGVT
+1605 
-1613 FEVQDE
+1613 
-1619 KDKVVTKVTT
+1619 
-1629 DKDGKATISD
+1629 
-1639 LSVGKYKLV
+1639 
-1648 EVESLPGYKNLAKSV
+1648 
-1663 SFEIKKGMTE
+1663 
-1673 VLSLKVENELVDK
+1673 
-1686 GSVEITKVDK
+1686 
-1696 ESGAVLE
+1696 
-1703 GVTFEVQDEKGK
+1703 
-1715 VVTKVTTD
+1715 
-1723 KEGKA
+1723 GKA

-1747 GYKKLTEPVSFE
+1747 GYKQLT
-1759 IKKGMTEVLSI
+1759 
-1770 KVENEQLDKG
+1770 
-1780 SVEITKVD
+1780 
-1788 KDSEKA
+1788 
-1794 LEGVVFEVQDEQGK
+1794 
-1808 VVTEVKTDKEGKAK
+1808 
-1822 ISDLSVGK
+1822 
-1830 YKLVEKESLPGY
+1830 
-1842 KKLPEP
+1842 EP

-1886 PLAGVVFEVQDETGK
+1886 PLAGVVFEVQDEKGK

-1907 TDKKGKANVSDLSVG
+1907 TDKAGKATVADLSVG

-1939 KPVPFEIKKGMT
+1939 KPVPFEITKGMT
-1951 KSLAFTVENEMMDT
+1951 KSLAFTVENEMVDT

-1980 LQGVVFEVRDS
+1980 LENVVFEVRDS
-1991 KGKVVTKVT
+1991 KGKVVAKVK
-2000 TDKDGKANVS
+2000 TDKEGKANIS

-2022 ETPAGYKPLEKPIS
+2022 ETPVGYKPLEKPIS

-2054 LVDTGNVEITK
+2054 LVDVGNVEITK

-2079 EIQDGAGQVVAKI
+2079 EIQDEAGQVVAKI
-2092 TTDKKGHAQVTNLS
+2092 TTDKKGQAQVTNLS

-2177 QGKVVTEVKTDR
+2177 QGKVVTEVTTDKD
-2189 EGKVTI
+2189 GKAII

-2208 ESLPG
+2208 ASLPG
-2213 YKKLTEPVL
+2213 YK
-2222 FEIKKGMTEVLS
+2222 
-2234 LKVENELLDKGSVEI
+2234 
-2249 TKVDKESGA
+2249 
-2258 ILAGV
+2258 
-2263 TFEVQ
+2263 Q
-2268 DEKGKVVTKVTTDQD
+2268 
-2283 GKAKISDLSVGKY
+2283 
-2296 KLVEKESLPGYK
+2296 
-2308 KLTEPV
+2308 LTEPV
-2314 SFEIKKGMTKV
+2314 SFEI
-2325 LSLKVENELLDK
+2325 
-2337 GSVEITKVDK
+2337 
-2347 ESGTVLEGVTFEVQ
+2347 Q
-2361 DEKGKVVTEVTT
+2361 
-2373 DKEGKAT
+2373 
-2380 ISDLS
+2380 
-2385 VGKYKLVEKENLPGY
+2385 
-2400 KKLTEPVS
+2400 
-2408 FEITKGMTTV
+2408 
-2418 LSMKVENEQLDKGS
+2418 
-2432 VEITK
+2432 
-2437 VDKDS
+2437 
-2442 QKALAGVV
+2442 
-2450 FEVQDEQ
+2450 
-2457 GKVVTEVTTDKE
+2457 
-2469 GKATISD
+2469 
-2476 LSVGKYKLVEKEN
+2476 
-2489 LPGYKKLTE
+2489 
-2498 PVSFEITKGMTKVL
+2498 KGMTKVL

-2520 LDKGSVE
+2520 LDKGSVD
-2527 ITKMAAESKNILA
+2527 ITKMAAESKEVLA

-2548 EKGKIVARVTTDKDG
+2548 EKGKVVAKVTTDKAG
-2563 KAKVSD
+2563 KAKISD

-2608 VLNKLSHLAPPNPE
+2608 VLNKLSHLAPPGPE

-2627 DPEKPEKPDPE
+2627 DPEKPETTDPE
-2638 KPEKPDPEKPGT
+2638 RPET

-2655 PETTDPEKPGTTN
+2655 PETTDPEKLETTD
-2668 PEKPGT
+2668 PEKLET
-2674 TDPEKPGTTDPEKPG
+2674 TDPEKPE
-2689 TTNPEKPGTTNPE
+2689 TTNPE

-2718 PYMGALL
+2718 PYMGAFL

-2733 VLGRKKQG
+2733 VLGRKQQR

>member
-1 MQTKSTKRYVSMISL
+1 MQMKSTKRHISMVSL

-70 AKEQIKSGD
+70 AKEKIKSGD

-93 MNLSFPLKDAEG
+93 MNMSFPLKDAEG
-105 KIVGTCDMKN
+105 KTVGTCEMKK

-126 DGKNN
+126 EGKNN

-140 YFALEAYDGVEKIP
+140 YFGLEAYDGVKEIP

-168 SVSNT
+168 SVNNT

-178 PQPNTDN
+178 PQPNTEN

-195 DPSIAEWLVYVN
+195 DPSIADWLVYVN

-248 VKPADLSKIKINATK
+248 IKPADLSNIKINATK
-263 TGFTIEFPDSSKG
+263 TGFKIEFPDSSKG

-299 EGKNIETEEKVGQV
+299 EGKNIKTEEKVGQV

-340 KLVENQ
+340 KLVENE

-351 DQPIQYQ
+351 DQVIQYQ

-393 NGQDITSKGTLTID
+393 NGQDITSKGTLNID
-407 KQKSEVTFTF
+407 KQRSEVTFTF

-431 NLNIKAKIK
+431 NLSIKAKIK
-440 AGADLSSY
+440 NNADLSSY

-463 KKLTSKEVTVTP
+463 KTLTSKEVTITP
-475 PEPPKDG
+475 PEAPKDG
-482 TVAIHKIDAE
+482 TVSLHKIDSE
-492 NPNKGLTGAEFEVR
+492 NPNKGLKGAEFEVR
-506 NSADKVVAVLKTDE
+506 NSANEVVVKLKTDE
-520 NGFSVPQTLAPGTYK
+520 KGFSVPQTLAPGTYK
-535 VYEKVAPEGYQKLT
+535 VYETVAPEGYQKLT

-573 QIELKKIDSENGG
+573 QIEVKKIDSENGE
-586 KALANAEF
+586 KPLANAEF

-602 VEHIITD
+602 VEHIVTD

-648 DGIFPIKVE
+648 DGIFPIQVE

-664 NVEITKVDKENG
+664 NIEITKVDKENG
-676 AVLAGVEFEVQN
+676 AVLAGVEFEVQD
-688 EKDKVVRKVVTDKD
+688 EKDDVVRKVVTDKD

-720 KSLPGYKK
+720 KSLPGYKNLAEPVRFEITKGMTKALVIKVENEQLDKGSVEITKIDKDSQKVLEGVVFEVQDEQGKVVTEVKTDKDGKAKISDLSVGKYKLVETKSLPGYKK
-728 LTESVSF
+728 LTEPVSF
-735 EIKKGMTTVLSLK
+735 EITKGMTTVLSLK

-759 EITKVDKESQKVLEG
+759 EITKVDKDNKKALKG
-774 VVFEVQDEKGK
+774 VVFEVQDEAGT
-785 VVTKVT
+785 VVKEVKTD
-791 TNKDGKA
+791 KDGKA
-798 TISDLS
+798 KISDLS

-818 YKKLTEPVS
+818 YKKLTDPVL
-827 FEIKKGMTEVLS
+827 FEIK
-839 IKVENEQ
+839 
-846 LDKGSVEITKVDKE
+846 
-860 SQKALKGV
+860 
-868 VFEVQDEAG
+868 
-877 TVVKELT
+877 
-884 TDKNGKANVSDL
+884 
-896 SVGKY
+896 
-901 KLVEKAGLP
+901 
-910 GYKKLTEPL
+910 
-919 SFEIT
+919 

-962 FGVQDEKGNEVKKVT
+962 FIVQDEKGNEVTKVT

-1013 FEITKGMTKS
+1013 FEIKKGMTEVLS
-1023 LTFTVENEMVD
+1023 LKVENEMVD

-1051 EGVVFEVRDSKGKV
+1051 ENVVFEVRDSKGKV
-1065 VKKVTT
+1065 VAKVTT
-1071 DKDGK
+1071 DKEGK
-1076 ANVSDLSIGKYELV
+1076 ANVSDLPIGKYELV

-1096 GYKPLEKPI
+1096 GYKPLEKPV

-1112 RVTALQLTVENE
+1112 RVTALKLTVENE

-1150 IQDEAGQVIAK
+1150 IQDAAGQVVAK
-1161 ITTDKKGH
+1161 ITTDKKGQ

-1179 YKLVEVN
+1179 YKLVEVK
-1186 APKGYKQLVDPITF
+1186 APKGYKQLVDPIAF

-1225 ITKVDKEGQ
+1225 VTKVDKDSQ
-1234 KALAGVVFE
+1234 KVLEGVVFE
-1243 VQDEAGKVVTEV
+1243 VQDDKGKVVTEV

-1262 AKVSDLSVG
+1262 ANVSDLSIG

-1277 KAGLPGYKKLTEP
+1277 TKSLPGYKKLTEP

-1304 LKVENELLDKGSV
+1304 LKVENEQLDKGSV

-1349 TDKDGKATIS
+1349 TDKEGKANVS

-1397 LKVENEKLD
+1397 LKVENEQLD
-1406 KGSVEITKVDK
+1406 KGSVEITKVDKDSQKALEGVTFEVQDEKGKVVTKVKTDKEGKAKISDLSVGNYKLVEVESLPGYKKLTEPVSFEIKKGMTEVLSLKVENEQLDKGSIEITKVDK

-1438 TEVTTDK
+1438 TEVKTDK
-1445 EGKAKISDLS
+1445 
-1455 VGKYKLVEKA
+1455 
-1465 GLPGYKK
+1465 
-1472 LTEPVSFEITKGM
+1472 
-1485 TTVLSIKV
+1485 
-1493 ENEQLDKGSVEIT
+1493 N
-1506 KVDKDSQKVLAGV
+1506 
-1519 VFEVQD
+1519 
-1525 EQGKVVTEVT
+1525 
-1535 TDKDGKAKVSDLSV
+1535 
-1549 GKYKLVEKAGL
+1549 
-1560 PGYKKL
+1560 
-1566 TEPVSFE
+1566 
-1573 ITKGMTKVL
+1573 
-1582 SLKVENELLDK
+1582 
-1593 GSVEITKVDKES
+1593 
-1605 GAVLAGVT
+1605 
-1613 FEVQDE
+1613 
-1619 KDKVVTKVTT
+1619 
-1629 DKDGKATISD
+1629 
-1639 LSVGKYKLV
+1639 
-1648 EVESLPGYKNLAKSV
+1648 
-1663 SFEIKKGMTE
+1663 
-1673 VLSLKVENELVDK
+1673 
-1686 GSVEITKVDK
+1686 
-1696 ESGAVLE
+1696 
-1703 GVTFEVQDEKGK
+1703 
-1715 VVTKVTTD
+1715 
-1723 KEGKA
+1723 GKA

-1747 GYKKLTEPVSFE
+1747 GYKQLT
-1759 IKKGMTEVLSI
+1759 
-1770 KVENEQLDKG
+1770 
-1780 SVEITKVD
+1780 
-1788 KDSEKA
+1788 
-1794 LEGVVFEVQDEQGK
+1794 
-1808 VVTEVKTDKEGKAK
+1808 
-1822 ISDLSVGK
+1822 
-1830 YKLVEKESLPGY
+1830 
-1842 KKLPEP
+1842 EP

-1886 PLAGVVFEVQDETGK
+1886 PLAGVVFEVQDDKGK

-1907 TDKKGKANVSDLSVG
+1907 TDKAGKATVSDLSVG

-1951 KSLAFTVENEMMDT
+1951 KSLTFTVENEMVDT

-1980 LQGVVFEVRDS
+1980 LENVVFEVRDS
-1991 KGKVVTKVT
+1991 KGKVVAKVT
-2000 TDKDGKANVS
+2000 TDKEGKANVS

-2022 ETPAGYKPLEKPIS
+2022 ETPAGYKPLEKPVS

-2054 LVDTGNVEITK
+2054 LVDVGNVEITK

-2079 EIQDGAGQVVAKI
+2079 EIQDEAGKVVAKI
-2092 TTDKKGHAQVTNLS
+2092 TTDKKGQVQVTNLS

-2154 EITKVDKDSQK
+2154 EVTKVDKDSQK

-2177 QGKVVTEVKTDR
+2177 QGKVVTEVTTDK
-2189 EGKVTI
+2189 EGKAKV

-2200 GKYKLVEK
+2200 GKYKLVE
-2208 ESLPG
+2208 
-2213 YKKLTEPVL
+2213 
-2222 FEIKKGMTEVLS
+2222 
-2234 LKVENELLDKGSVEI
+2234 
-2249 TKVDKESGA
+2249 TK
-2258 ILAGV
+2258 
-2263 TFEVQ
+2263 
-2268 DEKGKVVTKVTTDQD
+2268 
-2283 GKAKISDLSVGKY
+2283 
-2296 KLVEKESLPGYK
+2296 SLPGYK

-2325 LSLKVENELLDK
+2325 LSLKVENEK
-2337 GSVEITKVDK
+2337 
-2347 ESGTVLEGVTFEVQ
+2347 
-2361 DEKGKVVTEVTT
+2361 
-2373 DKEGKAT
+2373 
-2380 ISDLS
+2380 
-2385 VGKYKLVEKENLPGY
+2385 
-2400 KKLTEPVS
+2400 
-2408 FEITKGMTTV
+2408 
-2418 LSMKVENEQLDKGS
+2418 
-2432 VEITK
+2432 
-2437 VDKDS
+2437 
-2442 QKALAGVV
+2442 
-2450 FEVQDEQ
+2450 
-2457 GKVVTEVTTDKE
+2457 
-2469 GKATISD
+2469 
-2476 LSVGKYKLVEKEN
+2476 
-2489 LPGYKKLTE
+2489 
-2498 PVSFEITKGMTKVL
+2498 
-2512 SLKVENEQ
+2512 

-2527 ITKMAAESKNILA
+2527 ITKMAAESKEVLS

-2548 EKGKIVARVTTDKDG
+2548 DKGKVVVKVTTDKDG
-2563 KAKVSD
+2563 KAKIAD

-2592 IPFEITKGMIS
+2592 IPFEITNGMINA
-2603 SVQLE
+2603 VQLE
-2608 VLNKLSHLAPPNPE
+2608 VLNKLNHLAPPG
-2622 KPETT
+2622 PET
-2627 DPEKPEKPDPE
+2627 
-2638 KPEKPDPEKPGT
+2638 PDPEKPGT
-2650 TDPEK
+2650 P
-2655 PETTDPEKPGTTN
+2655 DPEKPGTPDPEKPGTPN

-2674 TDPEKPGTTDPEKPG
+2674 PNPEKPGTPNPEKPGTPNPEKPGTPDPEKPGTP
-2689 TTNPEKPGTTNPE
+2689 NPEKPGIPNPE
-2702 KPEKEL
+2702 NPEKEL

-2733 VLGRKKQG
+2733 VLGRKQRR

>member
-1 MQTKSTKRYVSMISL
+1 MQMKSTKRHISMVSL

-70 AKEQIKSGD
+70 AKEKIKSGD

-93 MNLSFPLKDAEG
+93 MNMSFPLKDAEG
-105 KIVGTCDMKN
+105 KTVGTCEMKK

-126 DGKNN
+126 EGKNN

-140 YFALEAYDGVEKIP
+140 YFGLEAYDGVKEIP

-168 SVSNT
+168 NVSNT

-195 DPSIAEWLVYVN
+195 DPSIADWLVYVN

-248 VKPADLSKIKINATK
+248 IKPADLSNIKINATK

-299 EGKNIETEEKVGQV
+299 EGKNIKTEEKVGQV

-340 KLVENQ
+340 KLVENE

-351 DQPIQYQ
+351 DQVIQYQ

-393 NGQDITSKGTLTID
+393 NGQDITSKGTLNID
-407 KQKSEVTFTF
+407 KQRSEVTFTF

-431 NLNIKAKIK
+431 NLSIKAKIK
-440 AGADLSSY
+440 NNADLSSY

-463 KKLTSKEVTVTP
+463 KTLTSKEVTITP
-475 PEPPKDG
+475 PEAPKDG
-482 TVAIHKIDAE
+482 TVSLHKIDSE
-492 NPNKGLTGAEFEVR
+492 NPNKGLKGAEFEVR
-506 NSADKVVAVLKTDE
+506 NSANEVVVKLKTDE
-520 NGFSVPQTLAPGTYK
+520 KGFSVPQTLAPGTYK
-535 VYEKVAPEGYQKLT
+535 VYETVAPEGYQKLT

-573 QIELKKIDSENGG
+573 QIEVKKIDSENGE
-586 KALANAEF
+586 KPLANAEF

-602 VEHIITD
+602 VEHIVTD

-648 DGIFPIKVE
+648 DGIFPIQVE

-664 NVEITKVDKENG
+664 NIEITKVDKENG
-676 AVLAGVEFEVQN
+676 AVLAGVEFEVQD
-688 EKDKVVRKVVTDKD
+688 EKDDVVRKVVTDKD

-720 KSLPGYKK
+720 KSLPGYKNLAEPVRFEITKGMTKALVIKVENEQLDKGSVEITKIDKDSQKVLEGVVFEVQDEQGKVVTEVKTDKDGKAKISDLSVGKYKLVETKSLPGYKK
-728 LTESVSF
+728 LTEPVSF
-735 EIKKGMTTVLSLK
+735 EITKGMITVLSLK

-759 EITKVDKESQKVLEG
+759 EITKVDKDNKKALKG
-774 VVFEVQDEKGK
+774 VVFEVQDEAGT
-785 VVTKVT
+785 VVKEVKTD
-791 TNKDGKA
+791 KDGKA
-798 TISDLS
+798 KISDLS

-818 YKKLTEPVS
+818 YKKLTDPVL
-827 FEIKKGMTEVLS
+827 FEIK
-839 IKVENEQ
+839 
-846 LDKGSVEITKVDKE
+846 
-860 SQKALKGV
+860 
-868 VFEVQDEAG
+868 
-877 TVVKELT
+877 
-884 TDKNGKANVSDL
+884 
-896 SVGKY
+896 
-901 KLVEKAGLP
+901 
-910 GYKKLTEPL
+910 
-919 SFEIT
+919 

-962 FGVQDEKGNEVKKVT
+962 FIVQDEKGNEVTKVT

-1013 FEITKGMTKS
+1013 FEIKKGMTEVLS
-1023 LTFTVENEMVD
+1023 LKVENEMVD

-1051 EGVVFEVRDSKGKV
+1051 ENVVFEVRDSKGKV
-1065 VKKVTT
+1065 VAKVTT
-1071 DKDGK
+1071 DKEGK
-1076 ANVSDLSIGKYELV
+1076 ANVSDLPIGKYELV

-1096 GYKPLEKPI
+1096 GYKPLEKPV

-1112 RVTALQLTVENE
+1112 RVTALKLTVENE

-1150 IQDEAGQVIAK
+1150 IQDAAGQVVAK
-1161 ITTDKKGH
+1161 ITTDKKGQ

-1179 YKLVEVN
+1179 YKLVEVK
-1186 APKGYKQLVDPITF
+1186 APKGYKQLVDPIAF

-1225 ITKVDKEGQ
+1225 VTKVDKDSQ
-1234 KALAGVVFE
+1234 KVLEGVVFE
-1243 VQDEAGKVVTEV
+1243 VQDDKGKVVTEV
-1255 TTDKDGK
+1255 TTDKEGK
-1262 AKVSDLSVG
+1262 ANVSDLSVG

-1277 KAGLPGYKKLTEP
+1277 TKSLPGYKKLIEP

-1304 LKVENELLDKGSV
+1304 LKVENEQLDKGSV

-1349 TDKDGKATIS
+1349 TDKEGQANVS

-1397 LKVENEKLD
+1397 LKVENELVDKGSVEITKVDKDSQKALEGVTFEVQDEKGKVVTKVTTDKEGKVKISDLSVGSYKLVEVENLPGYKKLTEPVSFEIKKGMTEVLSLKVENEQLD

-1438 TEVTTDK
+1438 TEVKTDK
-1445 EGKAKISDLS
+1445 
-1455 VGKYKLVEKA
+1455 
-1465 GLPGYKK
+1465 
-1472 LTEPVSFEITKGM
+1472 
-1485 TTVLSIKV
+1485 
-1493 ENEQLDKGSVEIT
+1493 N
-1506 KVDKDSQKVLAGV
+1506 
-1519 VFEVQD
+1519 
-1525 EQGKVVTEVT
+1525 
-1535 TDKDGKAKVSDLSV
+1535 
-1549 GKYKLVEKAGL
+1549 
-1560 PGYKKL
+1560 
-1566 TEPVSFE
+1566 
-1573 ITKGMTKVL
+1573 
-1582 SLKVENELLDK
+1582 
-1593 GSVEITKVDKES
+1593 
-1605 GAVLAGVT
+1605 
-1613 FEVQDE
+1613 
-1619 KDKVVTKVTT
+1619 
-1629 DKDGKATISD
+1629 
-1639 LSVGKYKLV
+1639 
-1648 EVESLPGYKNLAKSV
+1648 
-1663 SFEIKKGMTE
+1663 
-1673 VLSLKVENELVDK
+1673 
-1686 GSVEITKVDK
+1686 
-1696 ESGAVLE
+1696 
-1703 GVTFEVQDEKGK
+1703 
-1715 VVTKVTTD
+1715 
-1723 KEGKA
+1723 GKA

-1747 GYKKLTEPVSFE
+1747 GYKQLT
-1759 IKKGMTEVLSI
+1759 
-1770 KVENEQLDKG
+1770 
-1780 SVEITKVD
+1780 
-1788 KDSEKA
+1788 
-1794 LEGVVFEVQDEQGK
+1794 
-1808 VVTEVKTDKEGKAK
+1808 
-1822 ISDLSVGK
+1822 
-1830 YKLVEKESLPGY
+1830 
-1842 KKLPEP
+1842 EP

-1886 PLAGVVFEVQDETGK
+1886 PLVGVVFEVQDDKGK

-1907 TDKKGKANVSDLSVG
+1907 TDKTGKATVSDLSVG

-1951 KSLAFTVENEMMDT
+1951 KSLTFTVENEMVDT

-1980 LQGVVFEVRDS
+1980 LENVVFEVRDS
-1991 KGKVVTKVT
+1991 KGKVVAKVT
-2000 TDKDGKANVS
+2000 TDKEGKANVS

-2022 ETPAGYKPLEKPIS
+2022 ETPAGYKPLEKPVS

-2054 LVDTGNVEITK
+2054 LVDVGNVEITK

-2079 EIQDGAGQVVAKI
+2079 EIQDEAGQVVAKI
-2092 TTDKKGHAQVTNLS
+2092 TTDKKGQVQVTNLL

-2154 EITKVDKDSQK
+2154 EVTKVDKDSQK
-2165 VLEGVVFEVQDE
+2165 VLEGVVFEVQDDK
-2177 QGKVVTEVKTDR
+2177 GKVVTEVTTDKD
-2189 EGKVTI
+2189 GKANV

-2200 GKYKLVEK
+2200 GKYKLVE
-2208 ESLPG
+2208 
-2213 YKKLTEPVL
+2213 
-2222 FEIKKGMTEVLS
+2222 
-2234 LKVENELLDKGSVEI
+2234 
-2249 TKVDKESGA
+2249 TK
-2258 ILAGV
+2258 
-2263 TFEVQ
+2263 
-2268 DEKGKVVTKVTTDQD
+2268 
-2283 GKAKISDLSVGKY
+2283 
-2296 KLVEKESLPGYK
+2296 SLPGYK

-2325 LSLKVENELLDK
+2325 LSLKVENEK
-2337 GSVEITKVDK
+2337 
-2347 ESGTVLEGVTFEVQ
+2347 
-2361 DEKGKVVTEVTT
+2361 
-2373 DKEGKAT
+2373 
-2380 ISDLS
+2380 
-2385 VGKYKLVEKENLPGY
+2385 
-2400 KKLTEPVS
+2400 
-2408 FEITKGMTTV
+2408 
-2418 LSMKVENEQLDKGS
+2418 
-2432 VEITK
+2432 
-2437 VDKDS
+2437 
-2442 QKALAGVV
+2442 
-2450 FEVQDEQ
+2450 
-2457 GKVVTEVTTDKE
+2457 
-2469 GKATISD
+2469 
-2476 LSVGKYKLVEKEN
+2476 
-2489 LPGYKKLTE
+2489 
-2498 PVSFEITKGMTKVL
+2498 
-2512 SLKVENEQ
+2512 

-2527 ITKMAAESKNILA
+2527 ITKMAAESKEVLS

-2548 EKGKIVARVTTDKDG
+2548 DKGKVVVKVTTDKDG
-2563 KAKVSD
+2563 KAKIAD

-2592 IPFEITKGMIS
+2592 IPFEITNGMINA
-2603 SVQLE
+2603 VQLE
-2608 VLNKLSHLAPPNPE
+2608 VLNKLNHLAPPG
-2622 KPETT
+2622 PET
-2627 DPEKPEKPDPE
+2627 
-2638 KPEKPDPEKPGT
+2638 PDPEKPGT
-2650 TDPEK
+2650 P
-2655 PETTDPEKPGTTN
+2655 DPEKPGTPDPEKPGTPDPEKPGTPDPEKPGTPN

-2674 TDPEKPGTTDPEKPG
+2674 PDPEKPGTPNPEKPGTPDPEKPG
-2689 TTNPEKPGTTNPE
+2689 TPNSE

-2725 VMMSFGLL
+2725 VMMSFGLF
-2733 VLGRKKQG
+2733 VLGRKQQR

>member
-1 MQTKSTKRYVSMISL
+1 MQAKSTKRHISMVSL

-42 EINIS
+42 DISIS

-126 DGKNN
+126 EGKNN

-140 YFALEAYDGVEKIP
+140 YFALEAYDGVQKIP

-168 SVSNT
+168 SVNNT

-195 DPSIAEWLVYVN
+195 DPSIADWMVYVN

-248 VKPADLSKIKINATK
+248 VKPADLSKIKINTTK

-299 EGKNIETEEKVGQV
+299 EGKNIKTEEKVGQV

-331 EKNIVDENG
+331 EKNIVDEKG

-351 DQPIQYQ
+351 NQPIQYQ
-358 VGTHIPNDPPKYTS
+358 VGTHIPQDPPNYTS

-440 AGADLSSY
+440 ADADLSSY
-448 VDKKIPNKAELHFDD
+448 VDKKIPNKAELHYDD
-463 KKLTSKEVTVTP
+463 KKLTSNEVTVTP
-475 PEPPKDG
+475 PEPPKEG

-492 NPNKGLTGAEFEVR
+492 DPNKELTGAEFEVR
-506 NSADKVVAVLKTDE
+506 NSEDKVVAVLKTGE
-520 NGFSVPQTLAPGTYK
+520 KGFSAPQTLAPGTYK
-535 VYEKVAPEGYQKLT
+535 IYEKVAPEGYQKLT
-549 SPVEVTLQAG
+549 NPVEVTLQAG

-639 TEFEVNVTG
+639 KEFEVNVTG
-648 DGIFPIKVE
+648 DGIFPITVE

-664 NVEITKVDKENG
+664 NVEITKVDKESG
-676 AVLAGVEFEVQN
+676 AVLAGVEFEVQD

-748 VENEQLDKGSV
+748 VENEQLDKGSL
-759 EITKVDKESQKVLEG
+759 EITKVDKDSQKALAG

-785 VVTKVT
+785 VVKKVT
-791 TNKDGKA
+791 TDKDGKA
-798 TISDLS
+798 NVSDLS
-804 VGKYKLVEKESLPG
+804 VGKYKLVETESLPG

-839 IKVENEQ
+839 LKVENEQ
-846 LDKGSVEITKVDKE
+846 LDKGSVEIIKVDKD
-860 SQKALKGV
+860 SQKALEGV

-877 TVVKELT
+877 KVIKKVT
-884 TDKNGKANVSDL
+884 TDKNGKAKIADL

-901 KLVEKAGLP
+901 KLVEVESLP
-910 GYKKLTEPL
+910 DYKKLTEPV
-919 SFEIT
+919 SFEIK
-924 KGMTEVLSLKIE
+924 KGMTEVLSLKVE

-962 FGVQDEKGNEVKKVT
+962 FVVQDEKGNEVKKVT

-1013 FEITKGMTKS
+1013 FEIKKGMTKS

-1065 VKKVTT
+1065 VTKVTT

-1150 IQDEAGQVIAK
+1150 IQDEAGQVVAK

-1349 TDKDGKATIS
+1349 TDKDGKAAIS

-1485 TTVLSIKV
+1485 TTVLSMKV

-1535 TDKDGKAKVSDLSV
+1535 TDKDGKAKIADLS
-1549 GKYKLVEKAGL
+1549 A
-1560 PGYKKL
+1560 
-1566 TEPVSFE
+1566 
-1573 ITKGMTKVL
+1573 
-1582 SLKVENELLDK
+1582 
-1593 GSVEITKVDKES
+1593 
-1605 GAVLAGVT
+1605 
-1613 FEVQDE
+1613 
-1619 KDKVVTKVTT
+1619 
-1629 DKDGKATISD
+1629 
-1639 LSVGKYKLV
+1639 
-1648 EVESLPGYKNLAKSV
+1648 
-1663 SFEIKKGMTE
+1663 
-1673 VLSLKVENELVDK
+1673 
-1686 GSVEITKVDK
+1686 
-1696 ESGAVLE
+1696 
-1703 GVTFEVQDEKGK
+1703 
-1715 VVTKVTTD
+1715 
-1723 KEGKA
+1723 
-1728 KISDLSVG
+1728 G

-1747 GYKKLTEPVSFE
+1747 GYKKL
-1759 IKKGMTEVLSI
+1759 
-1770 KVENEQLDKG
+1770 
-1780 SVEITKVD
+1780 
-1788 KDSEKA
+1788 A
-1794 LEGVVFEVQDEQGK
+1794 
-1808 VVTEVKTDKEGKAK
+1808 
-1822 ISDLSVGK
+1822 
-1830 YKLVEKESLPGY
+1830 
-1842 KKLPEP
+1842 EP

-1875 EITKIDKDNKA
+1875 EITKIDKDNKVS
-1886 PLAGVVFEVQDETGK
+1886 LAGVVFEVQDETGK

-1907 TDKKGKANVSDLSVG
+1907 TDKEGKANVSDLSVG

-1951 KSLAFTVENEMMDT
+1951 KSLAFTVENEMVDT

-1980 LQGVVFEVRDS
+1980 LEGIVFEVRDS
-1991 KGKVVTKVT
+1991 KGKVVTKVK

-2022 ETPAGYKPLEKPIS
+2022 ETPAGYKPLEKPIL

-2065 VDKETKDALADAVF
+2065 VDKENKDALADAVF
-2079 EIQDGAGQVVAKI
+2079 EIQDEAGQVVAKI

-2133 KGMTKSLALTV
+2133 KGMTKSLTLTV

-2154 EITKVDKDSQK
+2154 EITKVDKESQK
-2165 VLEGVVFEVQDE
+2165 ALAGVVFEVQDE
-2177 QGKVVTEVKTDR
+2177 QGKVVTEVTTDKS
-2189 EGKVTI
+2189 GKANV

-2208 ESLPG
+2208 AGLPG
-2213 YKKLTEPVL
+2213 YKKLTEPVS

-2234 LKVENELLDKGSVEI
+2234 LKVENEQLDKGSVEI

-2263 TFEVQ
+2263 
-2268 DEKGKVVTKVTTDQD
+2268 
-2283 GKAKISDLSVGKY
+2283 I
-2296 KLVEKESLPGYK
+2296 
-2308 KLTEPV
+2308 
-2314 SFEIKKGMTKV
+2314 
-2325 LSLKVENELLDK
+2325 
-2337 GSVEITKVDK
+2337 
-2347 ESGTVLEGVTFEVQ
+2347 
-2361 DEKGKVVTEVTT
+2361 
-2373 DKEGKAT
+2373 
-2380 ISDLS
+2380 
-2385 VGKYKLVEKENLPGY
+2385 
-2400 KKLTEPVS
+2400 
-2408 FEITKGMTTV
+2408 
-2418 LSMKVENEQLDKGS
+2418 
-2432 VEITK
+2432 
-2437 VDKDS
+2437 
-2442 QKALAGVV
+2442 

-2476 LSVGKYKLVEKEN
+2476 LSVGKYKLVEKESLPGYKKLTEPVSFEITKGMTEVLSIKVEN
-2489 LPGYKKLTE
+2489 ELLDKGSVEITKVDKESQKALEGVVFEVQDEAGTVVKELTTDKSGKAKVSDLSVGKYKLVEKAGLPGYKKLTE

-2527 ITKMAAESKNILA
+2527 ITKMAAESKNILS

-2548 EKGKIVARVTTDKDG
+2548 EKGKVVARVTTDKEG

-2592 IPFEITKGMIS
+2592 IPFEITKGMIN

-2608 VLNKLSHLAPPNPE
+2608 VLNELSHLAP
-2622 KPETT
+2622 
-2627 DPEKPEKPDPE
+2627 
-2638 KPEKPDPEKPGT
+2638 PDPEKPGT

-2655 PETTDPEKPGTTN
+2655 PETTDPEKPGTTDPEKPETTDPEKPGTTDPEKPGTTNPEKPGTTN

-2674 TDPEKPGTTDPEKPG
+2674 TDPEKPGTTNPEKPG

>member
-1 MQTKSTKRYVSMISL
+1 MQMKSTKRHISMVSL

-70 AKEQIKSGD
+70 AKEKIKSGD

-93 MNLSFPLKDAEG
+93 MNMSFPLKDAEG
-105 KIVGTCDMKN
+105 KTVGTCEMKK

-126 DGKNN
+126 EGKNN

-140 YFALEAYDGVEKIP
+140 YFGLEAYDGVKEIP

-168 SVSNT
+168 SVNNT

-178 PQPNTDN
+178 PQPNTEN

-195 DPSIAEWLVYVN
+195 DPSIADWLVYVN

-248 VKPADLSKIKINATK
+248 IKPADLSNIKINATK

-299 EGKNIETEEKVGQV
+299 EGKNIKTEEKVGQV

-340 KLVENQ
+340 KLVENE

-351 DQPIQYQ
+351 DQVIQYQ

-393 NGQDITSKGTLTID
+393 NGQDITSKGTLNID
-407 KQKSEVTFTF
+407 KQRSEVTFTF

-431 NLNIKAKIK
+431 NLSIKAKIK
-440 AGADLSSY
+440 NNADLSSY

-463 KKLTSKEVTVTP
+463 KTLTSKEVTITP
-475 PEPPKDG
+475 PEAPKDG
-482 TVAIHKIDAE
+482 TVSLHKIDSE
-492 NPNKGLTGAEFEVR
+492 NPNKGLKGAEFEVR
-506 NSADKVVAVLKTDE
+506 NSANEVVVKLKTDE
-520 NGFSVPQTLAPGTYK
+520 KGFSVPQTLAPGTYK
-535 VYEKVAPEGYQKLT
+535 VYETVAPEGYQKLT

-573 QIELKKIDSENGG
+573 QIEVKKIDSENGE
-586 KALANAEF
+586 KPLANAEF

-602 VEHIITD
+602 VEHIVTD

-648 DGIFPIKVE
+648 DGIFPIQVE

-664 NVEITKVDKENG
+664 NIEITKVDKENG
-676 AVLAGVEFEVQN
+676 AVLAGVEFEVQD
-688 EKDKVVRKVVTDKD
+688 EKDDVVRKVVTDKD

-720 KSLPGYKK
+720 KSLPGYKNLAEPVRFEITKGMTKALVIKVENEQLDKGSVEITKIDKDSQKVLEGVVFEVQDEQGKVVTEVKTDKDGKAKISDLSVGKYKLVETKSLPGYKK
-728 LTESVSF
+728 LTEPVSF
-735 EIKKGMTTVLSLK
+735 EITKGMTTVLSLK

-759 EITKVDKESQKVLEG
+759 EITKVDKDNKKALKG
-774 VVFEVQDEKGK
+774 VVFEVQDEAGT
-785 VVTKVT
+785 VVKEVKTD
-791 TNKDGKA
+791 KDGKA
-798 TISDLS
+798 KISDLS

-818 YKKLTEPVS
+818 YKKLTDSVL
-827 FEIKKGMTEVLS
+827 FEIK
-839 IKVENEQ
+839 
-846 LDKGSVEITKVDKE
+846 
-860 SQKALKGV
+860 
-868 VFEVQDEAG
+868 
-877 TVVKELT
+877 
-884 TDKNGKANVSDL
+884 
-896 SVGKY
+896 
-901 KLVEKAGLP
+901 
-910 GYKKLTEPL
+910 
-919 SFEIT
+919 

-962 FGVQDEKGNEVKKVT
+962 FIVQDEKGNEVTKVT

-1013 FEITKGMTKS
+1013 FEIKKGMTEVLS
-1023 LTFTVENEMVD
+1023 LKVENEMVD

-1051 EGVVFEVRDSKGKV
+1051 ENVVFEVRDSKGKV
-1065 VKKVTT
+1065 VAKVKT
-1071 DKDGK
+1071 DKEGK
-1076 ANVSDLSIGKYELV
+1076 ANVSDLPIGKYELV

-1096 GYKPLEKPI
+1096 GYKPLEKPV

-1112 RVTALQLTVENE
+1112 RVTALKLTVENE

-1150 IQDEAGQVIAK
+1150 IQDAAGQVVAK
-1161 ITTDKKGH
+1161 ITTDKKGQ

-1179 YKLVEVN
+1179 YKLVEVK
-1186 APKGYKQLVDPITF
+1186 APKGYKQLVDPIAF

-1225 ITKVDKEGQ
+1225 VTKVDKDSQ
-1234 KALAGVVFE
+1234 KVLEGVVFE
-1243 VQDEAGKVVTEV
+1243 VQDDKGKVVTEV

-1262 AKVSDLSVG
+1262 ANVSDLSVG

-1277 KAGLPGYKKLTEP
+1277 TKSLPGYKKLIEP

-1304 LKVENELLDKGSV
+1304 LKVENEQLDKGSV

-1349 TDKDGKATIS
+1349 TDKEGKANVS

-1397 LKVENEKLD
+1397 LKVENELVDKGSVEITKVDKESGVLLKGVTFEVQDEKGKVVTKVKTDKEGKAKISDLSVGNYKLVEVENLPGYKKLTEPVSFEIKKGMTEVLSLKVENEQLD

-1430 QDEQGKVV
+1430 QDEKGKVV
-1438 TEVTTDK
+1438 TEVKTDK
-1445 EGKAKISDLS
+1445 
-1455 VGKYKLVEKA
+1455 
-1465 GLPGYKK
+1465 
-1472 LTEPVSFEITKGM
+1472 
-1485 TTVLSIKV
+1485 
-1493 ENEQLDKGSVEIT
+1493 N
-1506 KVDKDSQKVLAGV
+1506 
-1519 VFEVQD
+1519 
-1525 EQGKVVTEVT
+1525 
-1535 TDKDGKAKVSDLSV
+1535 
-1549 GKYKLVEKAGL
+1549 
-1560 PGYKKL
+1560 
-1566 TEPVSFE
+1566 
-1573 ITKGMTKVL
+1573 
-1582 SLKVENELLDK
+1582 
-1593 GSVEITKVDKES
+1593 
-1605 GAVLAGVT
+1605 
-1613 FEVQDE
+1613 
-1619 KDKVVTKVTT
+1619 
-1629 DKDGKATISD
+1629 
-1639 LSVGKYKLV
+1639 
-1648 EVESLPGYKNLAKSV
+1648 
-1663 SFEIKKGMTE
+1663 
-1673 VLSLKVENELVDK
+1673 
-1686 GSVEITKVDK
+1686 
-1696 ESGAVLE
+1696 
-1703 GVTFEVQDEKGK
+1703 
-1715 VVTKVTTD
+1715 
-1723 KEGKA
+1723 GKA

-1747 GYKKLTEPVSFE
+1747 GYKQLT
-1759 IKKGMTEVLSI
+1759 
-1770 KVENEQLDKG
+1770 
-1780 SVEITKVD
+1780 
-1788 KDSEKA
+1788 
-1794 LEGVVFEVQDEQGK
+1794 
-1808 VVTEVKTDKEGKAK
+1808 
-1822 ISDLSVGK
+1822 
-1830 YKLVEKESLPGY
+1830 
-1842 KKLPEP
+1842 EP

-1886 PLAGVVFEVQDETGK
+1886 PLAGVVFEVQDDKGK

-1907 TDKKGKANVSDLSVG
+1907 TDKAGKATVSDLSVG

-1951 KSLAFTVENEMMDT
+1951 KSLTFTVENEMVDT

-1980 LQGVVFEVRDS
+1980 LENVVFEVRDS
-1991 KGKVVTKVT
+1991 KGKVVAKVT
-2000 TDKDGKANVS
+2000 TDKEGKANVS

-2022 ETPAGYKPLEKPIS
+2022 ETPAGYKPLEKPVS

-2054 LVDTGNVEITK
+2054 LVDVGNVEITK

-2079 EIQDGAGQVVAKI
+2079 EIQDEAGQVVAKI
-2092 TTDKKGHAQVTNLS
+2092 TTDKKGQVQVTNLS

-2154 EITKVDKDSQK
+2154 EVTKVDKDSQK

-2177 QGKVVTEVKTDR
+2177 QGKVVTEVTTDK
-2189 EGKVTI
+2189 EGKAKV

-2200 GKYKLVEK
+2200 GKYKLVE
-2208 ESLPG
+2208 
-2213 YKKLTEPVL
+2213 
-2222 FEIKKGMTEVLS
+2222 
-2234 LKVENELLDKGSVEI
+2234 
-2249 TKVDKESGA
+2249 TK
-2258 ILAGV
+2258 
-2263 TFEVQ
+2263 
-2268 DEKGKVVTKVTTDQD
+2268 
-2283 GKAKISDLSVGKY
+2283 
-2296 KLVEKESLPGYK
+2296 SLPGYK

-2325 LSLKVENELLDK
+2325 LSLKVENEK
-2337 GSVEITKVDK
+2337 
-2347 ESGTVLEGVTFEVQ
+2347 
-2361 DEKGKVVTEVTT
+2361 
-2373 DKEGKAT
+2373 
-2380 ISDLS
+2380 
-2385 VGKYKLVEKENLPGY
+2385 
-2400 KKLTEPVS
+2400 
-2408 FEITKGMTTV
+2408 
-2418 LSMKVENEQLDKGS
+2418 
-2432 VEITK
+2432 
-2437 VDKDS
+2437 
-2442 QKALAGVV
+2442 
-2450 FEVQDEQ
+2450 
-2457 GKVVTEVTTDKE
+2457 
-2469 GKATISD
+2469 
-2476 LSVGKYKLVEKEN
+2476 
-2489 LPGYKKLTE
+2489 
-2498 PVSFEITKGMTKVL
+2498 
-2512 SLKVENEQ
+2512 

-2527 ITKMAAESKNILA
+2527 ITKMAAESKEVLS

-2548 EKGKIVARVTTDKDG
+2548 EKGKVVVKVTTDKDG
-2563 KAKVSD
+2563 KAKITD

-2592 IPFEITKGMIS
+2592 IPFEITNGMINA
-2603 SVQLE
+2603 VQLE
-2608 VLNKLSHLAPPNPE
+2608 VLNKLNHLAPPG
-2622 KPETT
+2622 PET
-2627 DPEKPEKPDPE
+2627 
-2638 KPEKPDPEKPGT
+2638 PDPEKPGT
-2650 TDPEK
+2650 P
-2655 PETTDPEKPGTTN
+2655 DPEKPGTPN

-2674 TDPEKPGTTDPEKPG
+2674 PDPEKPGTP
-2689 TTNPEKPGTTNPE
+2689 NPE

-2733 VLGRKKQG
+2733 ILGRKQQR

>member
-1 MQTKSTKRYVSMISL
+1 MQMKSTKRHISMVSL

-70 AKEQIKSGD
+70 AKEKIKSGD

-93 MNLSFPLKDAEG
+93 MNMSFPLKDAEG
-105 KIVGTCDMKN
+105 KTVGTCEMKK

-126 DGKNN
+126 EGKNN

-140 YFALEAYDGVEKIP
+140 YFGLEAYDGVKEIP

-168 SVSNT
+168 NVSNT

-195 DPSIAEWLVYVN
+195 DPSIADWLVYVN

-248 VKPADLSKIKINATK
+248 IKPADLSNIKINATK

-299 EGKNIETEEKVGQV
+299 EGKNIKTEEKVGQV

-340 KLVENQ
+340 KLVENE

-351 DQPIQYQ
+351 DQVIQYQ

-393 NGQDITSKGTLTID
+393 NGQDITSKGTLNID
-407 KQKSEVTFTF
+407 KQRSEVTFTF

-431 NLNIKAKIK
+431 NLSIKAKIK
-440 AGADLSSY
+440 NNADLSSY

-463 KKLTSKEVTVTP
+463 KTLTSKEVTITP
-475 PEPPKDG
+475 PEAPKDG
-482 TVAIHKIDAE
+482 TVSLHKIDSE
-492 NPNKGLTGAEFEVR
+492 NPNKGLKGAEFEVR
-506 NSADKVVAVLKTDE
+506 NSANEVVVKLKTDE
-520 NGFSVPQTLAPGTYK
+520 KGFSVPQTLAPGTYK
-535 VYEKVAPEGYQKLT
+535 VYETVAPEGYQKLT

-573 QIELKKIDSENGG
+573 QIEVKKIDSENGE
-586 KALANAEF
+586 KPLANAEF

-602 VEHIITD
+602 VEHIVTD

-648 DGIFPIKVE
+648 DGIFPIQVE

-664 NVEITKVDKENG
+664 NIEITKVDKENG
-676 AVLAGVEFEVQN
+676 AVLAGVEFEVQD
-688 EKDKVVRKVVTDKD
+688 EKDDVVRKVVTDKD

-720 KSLPGYKK
+720 KSLPGYKNLAEPVLFEITKGMTKALVIKVENEQLDKGSVEITKIDKDSQKVLEGVVFEVQDEQGKVVTEVKTDKDGKAKISDLSVGKYKLVETKSLPGYKK
-728 LTESVSF
+728 LTEPVSF
-735 EIKKGMTTVLSLK
+735 EITKGMTTVLSLK

-759 EITKVDKESQKVLEG
+759 EITKVDKDNKKALKG
-774 VVFEVQDEKGK
+774 VVFEVQDEAGT
-785 VVTKVT
+785 VVKEVKTD
-791 TNKDGKA
+791 KDGKA
-798 TISDLS
+798 KISDLS

-818 YKKLTEPVS
+818 YKKLTDPVL
-827 FEIKKGMTEVLS
+827 FEIK
-839 IKVENEQ
+839 
-846 LDKGSVEITKVDKE
+846 
-860 SQKALKGV
+860 
-868 VFEVQDEAG
+868 
-877 TVVKELT
+877 
-884 TDKNGKANVSDL
+884 
-896 SVGKY
+896 
-901 KLVEKAGLP
+901 
-910 GYKKLTEPL
+910 
-919 SFEIT
+919 

-962 FGVQDEKGNEVKKVT
+962 FIVQDEKGNEVTKVT

-1013 FEITKGMTKS
+1013 FEIKKGMTEVLS
-1023 LTFTVENEMVD
+1023 LKVENEMVD

-1051 EGVVFEVRDSKGKV
+1051 ENVVFEVRDSKGKV
-1065 VKKVTT
+1065 VAKVTT
-1071 DKDGK
+1071 DKEGK
-1076 ANVSDLSIGKYELV
+1076 ANVSDLPIGKYELV

-1096 GYKPLEKPI
+1096 GYKPLEKPV

-1112 RVTALQLTVENE
+1112 RVTALKLTVENE

-1150 IQDEAGQVIAK
+1150 IQDAAGQVVAK
-1161 ITTDKKGH
+1161 ITTDKKGQ

-1179 YKLVEVN
+1179 YKLVEVK
-1186 APKGYKQLVDPITF
+1186 APKGYKQLVDPIAF

-1225 ITKVDKEGQ
+1225 VTKVDKDSQ
-1234 KALAGVVFE
+1234 KVLEGVVFE
-1243 VQDEAGKVVTEV
+1243 VQDDKGKVVTEV

-1262 AKVSDLSVG
+1262 ANVSDLSIG

-1277 KAGLPGYKKLTEP
+1277 TKSLPGYKKLTEP

-1317 EITKV
+1317 AITKV

-1349 TDKDGKATIS
+1349 TDKEGKANVS

-1397 LKVENEKLD
+1397 LKVENEQLD
-1406 KGSVEITKVDK
+1406 KGSVEITKVDKDSQKALEGVTFEVQDEKGKVVTKVKTDKEGKAKISDLSVGNYKLVEVESLPGYKKLTEPVSFEIKKGMKEVLSLKVENEQLDKGSIEITKVDK

-1438 TEVTTDK
+1438 TEVKTDK
-1445 EGKAKISDLS
+1445 
-1455 VGKYKLVEKA
+1455 
-1465 GLPGYKK
+1465 
-1472 LTEPVSFEITKGM
+1472 
-1485 TTVLSIKV
+1485 
-1493 ENEQLDKGSVEIT
+1493 N
-1506 KVDKDSQKVLAGV
+1506 
-1519 VFEVQD
+1519 
-1525 EQGKVVTEVT
+1525 
-1535 TDKDGKAKVSDLSV
+1535 
-1549 GKYKLVEKAGL
+1549 
-1560 PGYKKL
+1560 
-1566 TEPVSFE
+1566 
-1573 ITKGMTKVL
+1573 
-1582 SLKVENELLDK
+1582 
-1593 GSVEITKVDKES
+1593 
-1605 GAVLAGVT
+1605 
-1613 FEVQDE
+1613 
-1619 KDKVVTKVTT
+1619 
-1629 DKDGKATISD
+1629 
-1639 LSVGKYKLV
+1639 
-1648 EVESLPGYKNLAKSV
+1648 
-1663 SFEIKKGMTE
+1663 
-1673 VLSLKVENELVDK
+1673 
-1686 GSVEITKVDK
+1686 
-1696 ESGAVLE
+1696 
-1703 GVTFEVQDEKGK
+1703 
-1715 VVTKVTTD
+1715 
-1723 KEGKA
+1723 GKA

-1747 GYKKLTEPVSFE
+1747 GYKQLT
-1759 IKKGMTEVLSI
+1759 
-1770 KVENEQLDKG
+1770 
-1780 SVEITKVD
+1780 
-1788 KDSEKA
+1788 
-1794 LEGVVFEVQDEQGK
+1794 
-1808 VVTEVKTDKEGKAK
+1808 
-1822 ISDLSVGK
+1822 
-1830 YKLVEKESLPGY
+1830 
-1842 KKLPEP
+1842 EP

-1886 PLAGVVFEVQDETGK
+1886 PLAGVVFEVQDDKGK

-1907 TDKKGKANVSDLSVG
+1907 TDKAGKATVSDLSVG

-1951 KSLAFTVENEMMDT
+1951 KSLTFTVENEMVDT

-1980 LQGVVFEVRDS
+1980 LENVVFEVRDS
-1991 KGKVVTKVT
+1991 KGKVVAKVT
-2000 TDKDGKANVS
+2000 TDKEGKANVS

-2022 ETPAGYKPLEKPIS
+2022 ETPAGYKTLEKPVS

-2054 LVDTGNVEITK
+2054 LVDVGNVEITK

-2079 EIQDGAGQVVAKI
+2079 EIQDEAGQVVAKI
-2092 TTDKKGHAQVTNLS
+2092 TTDKKGQVQVTNLS

-2133 KGMTKSLALTV
+2133 KGMTKSLALAV

-2154 EITKVDKDSQK
+2154 EVTKVDKDSQK

-2177 QGKVVTEVKTDR
+2177 QGKVVTEVTTDK
-2189 EGKVTI
+2189 EGKAKV

-2200 GKYKLVEK
+2200 GKYKLVE
-2208 ESLPG
+2208 
-2213 YKKLTEPVL
+2213 
-2222 FEIKKGMTEVLS
+2222 
-2234 LKVENELLDKGSVEI
+2234 
-2249 TKVDKESGA
+2249 TK
-2258 ILAGV
+2258 
-2263 TFEVQ
+2263 
-2268 DEKGKVVTKVTTDQD
+2268 
-2283 GKAKISDLSVGKY
+2283 
-2296 KLVEKESLPGYK
+2296 SLPGYK

-2325 LSLKVENELLDK
+2325 LSLKVENEK
-2337 GSVEITKVDK
+2337 
-2347 ESGTVLEGVTFEVQ
+2347 
-2361 DEKGKVVTEVTT
+2361 
-2373 DKEGKAT
+2373 
-2380 ISDLS
+2380 
-2385 VGKYKLVEKENLPGY
+2385 
-2400 KKLTEPVS
+2400 
-2408 FEITKGMTTV
+2408 
-2418 LSMKVENEQLDKGS
+2418 
-2432 VEITK
+2432 
-2437 VDKDS
+2437 
-2442 QKALAGVV
+2442 
-2450 FEVQDEQ
+2450 
-2457 GKVVTEVTTDKE
+2457 
-2469 GKATISD
+2469 
-2476 LSVGKYKLVEKEN
+2476 
-2489 LPGYKKLTE
+2489 
-2498 PVSFEITKGMTKVL
+2498 
-2512 SLKVENEQ
+2512 

-2527 ITKMAAESKNILA
+2527 ITKMAAESKEVLS

-2548 EKGKIVARVTTDKDG
+2548 DKGKVVVKVTTDKDG
-2563 KAKVSD
+2563 KAKIAD

-2592 IPFEITKGMIS
+2592 IPFEITNGMINA
-2603 SVQLE
+2603 VQLE
-2608 VLNKLSHLAPPNPE
+2608 VLNKLNHLAPPG
-2622 KPETT
+2622 PETPG
-2627 DPEKPEKPDPE
+2627 PET
-2638 KPEKPDPEKPGT
+2638 PDPEKPGT
-2650 TDPEK
+2650 P
-2655 PETTDPEKPGTTN
+2655 N
-2668 PEKPGT
+2668 PEKPGI
-2674 TDPEKPGTTDPEKPG
+2674 P
-2689 TTNPEKPGTTNPE
+2689 NPEN
-2702 KPEKEL
+2702 PEKEL

-2733 VLGRKKQG
+2733 VLGRKQRR